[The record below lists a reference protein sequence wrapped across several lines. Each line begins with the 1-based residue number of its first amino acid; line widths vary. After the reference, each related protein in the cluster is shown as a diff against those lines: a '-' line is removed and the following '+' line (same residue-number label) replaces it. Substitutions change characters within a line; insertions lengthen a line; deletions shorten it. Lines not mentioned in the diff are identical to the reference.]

1 MAQSRSGKKSTK
13 SSGTKKRTS
22 SSKSSSSR
30 STSARSA
37 SSRSSRPSGR
47 AKRRAETPNL
57 ARSVLL
63 VGLSLLCVALVLV
76 PGQNLWRTLR
86 SWYFGVFGVMTYF
99 VGPFL
104 LYLAYL
110 LASGYRVALF
120 AGKVSLMGVLC
131 AGVPVIFSKLNV
143 EGLKA
148 GEVIKMLF
156 TRGGTYYWE
165 GGVLGA
171 PVGATL
177 LALFGRPASNI
188 LMLLVFLLGLMFF
201 FAITPVDVVLF
212 VDTQYKK
219 LQAKREE
226 RAAAE
231 TAYDTRLFHEEPEE
245 ESVENLTEALPDANR
260 PHHPVY
266 DVIADTSRFPKQAA
280 APVQQPA
287 RQYAQPYTAPVTP
300 VVPEAPFTQQPAP
313 QSRAGF
319 DVDLGP
325 DATEAA
331 RVKAETHD
339 PLEPVNIGPGGTFGM
354 DPLSGKTNSPLHYA
368 RPQQAAPAPAP
379 QEDFELQLEPAEEEP
394 AYTAPYTAP
403 ASYTAPS
410 TSYTAAPADSAPAP
424 QEPVDELD
432 ALINRA
438 VSGHAPYYAPQEVS
452 AETTLDLPQPTE
464 FETPLT
470 PVPQEPQFDTP
481 LVPVEPEE
489 DLPEPTPV
497 ELPQIDMTGRVQG
510 DTMVISPADLAAGM
524 AAQNVAPLGEPT
536 AADAS
541 TTPAAAPMPAA
552 PVSPAVPASPA
563 AIPTLGGSFSDTGS
577 VVSAAWQSGRS
588 VSEML
593 DAMASQPAAPSAP
606 AVPVQAPAYTAPAA
620 EPVQEETTPAQ
631 TPAYTAPTTPQP
643 APSAPAYQP
652 APQPMTRPAAE
663 TTQSS
668 FTVPQQ
674 GEAARVRVSTAVG
687 NSAGAPIHTPPVA
700 AKADP
705 NAMRL
710 PTSEEQPPEP
720 YCYPSLNL
728 FNPTRPDDEAGA
740 AREMKKNADIL
751 VNTLDSFG
759 VKTTM
764 LDICRGPSVTRYE
777 LQPQAGIK
785 VSRITSLADDIALNL
800 ATAGVRIEAPIPGK
814 PAVGIEV
821 PNKIRS
827 TVNIRSVF
835 ESQNYIN
842 MRSPLTMALGK
853 DIAGTAQVADL
864 CKMPHLLIAGST
876 GSGKSV
882 CVNSIIISFLF
893 RSGPEDVK
901 LILID
906 PKVVEL
912 AEYNGIPHL
921 LMPVVTEPRKA
932 AGALG
937 ASVAEMERRYKLFA
951 ENNVREIKAYNK
963 LAAQT
968 GMEHL
973 PYIAIVIDELAD
985 LMMVAGKEVED
996 YICRIAQKAR
1006 AAGIHLIVA
1015 TQRPSVDVITG
1026 LIKANIPSR
1035 IAFAVSSQIDS
1046 RTILDSG
1053 GAEKLLGNGDMLFLP
1068 VGASKPVRVQGTF
1081 VTDEEIGAVLSFI
1094 KSTSTAQYDEE
1105 MIAEMERRA
1114 VAEKGSKKGGDDDGD
1129 AGGALDAMF
1138 EQAVECV
1145 IEAGQ
1150 ASTSLLQRRCKLG
1163 YARAARIMD
1172 QMEQEKIIGPYEG
1185 AKPRAVLVTKSEW
1198 EERKLNGRYD
1208 E

>member
-13 SSGTKKRTS
+13 NSSGKKNTA
-22 SSKSSSSR
+22 SSR
-30 STSARSA
+30 GTGRSSTGRSASARSSA
-37 SSRSSRPSGR
+37 ASRSRQPSRR
-47 AKRRAETPNL
+47 AQRRAETPNL
-57 ARSVLL
+57 ARSILL
-63 VGLSLLCVALVLV
+63 VGLGLLCVALVLV

-86 SWYFGVFGVMTYF
+86 SWYFGVFGITTYL

-110 LASGYRVALF
+110 LATGYRVALF

-131 AGVPVIFSKLNV
+131 ASVPVIFSKLNI
-143 EGLKA
+143 ENLKV
-148 GEVIKMLF
+148 GEIVKMLF
-156 TRGGTYYWE
+156 TRGGTYFWE

-171 PVGATL
+171 PIGATL

-188 LMLLVFLLGLMFF
+188 IMLLIFLLGLMFF
-201 FAITPVDVVLF
+201 FAITPADVVLF
-212 VDTQYKK
+212 VDGQYKT

-231 TAYDTRLFHEEPEE
+231 TAYDTRLFEQEPEE
-245 ESVENLTEALPDANR
+245 ESVENLTGALPGSSR

-266 DVIADTSRFPKQAA
+266 DVIADTSRFPKQTPPAPQRQAA
-280 APVQQPA
+280 CTP
-287 RQYAQPYTAPVTP
+287 PVTP
-300 VVPEAPFTQQPAP
+300 AVPEAPFAAKPAA
-313 QSRAGF
+313 QTHASF

-325 DATEAA
+325 SAGENA
-331 RVKAETHD
+331 RQKAVSAD
-339 PLEPVNIGPGGTFGM
+339 PLEPVSIGPGGTFGM
-354 DPLSGKTNSPLHYA
+354 DPLSNRANSTLHHTQ
-368 RPQQAAPAPAP
+368 PQPAPAP
-379 QEDFELQLEPAEEEP
+379 KEDFELQLQPASEPA
-394 AYTAPYTAP
+394 APVYSTPLTPVTPAP
-403 ASYTAPS
+403 AAQAS
-410 TSYTAAPADSAPAP
+410 PAP
-424 QEPVDELD
+424 QDELD

-438 VSGHAPYYAPQEVS
+438 VSGHAPYYTPQEVS

-464 FETPLT
+464 FEPPLT
-470 PVPQEPQFDTP
+470 PVPQEPKFDTP
-481 LVPVEPEE
+481 LIPVEDE
-489 DLPEPTPV
+489 PEPIPV
-497 ELPQIDMTGRVQG
+497 ELPQLDMTGRVQG
-510 DTMVISPADLAAGM
+510 DTMVLSPADLAAQM
-524 AAQNVAPLGEPT
+524 AADAAPLG
-536 AADAS
+536 
-541 TTPAAAPMPAA
+541 TPAPAAVPAA
-552 PVSPAVPASPA
+552 PEAPAVSAP
-563 AIPTLGGSFSDTGS
+563 IPTLGGSFSDTGS
-577 VVSAAWQSGRS
+577 AVSAAWQSGRS

-593 DAMASQPAAPSAP
+593 DDMLAETPAAPAAAPQPYQSAP
-606 AVPVQAPAYTAPAA
+606 A
-620 EPVQEETTPAQ
+620 
-631 TPAYTAPTTPQP
+631 
-643 APSAPAYQP
+643 
-652 APQPMTRPAAE
+652 MTRPAAE

-668 FTVPQQ
+668 FTVPRQ
-674 GEAARVRVSTAVG
+674 GEAARVQVSTAVG
-687 NSAGAPIHTPPVA
+687 NSAGAPIHTPPCA

-728 FNPTRPDDEAGA
+728 FNATRPDDEAGA

-827 TVNIRSVF
+827 TVNIRAVF

-1114 VAEKGSKKGGDDDGD
+1114 VAEKGSKKGSDDDGD
-1129 AGGALDAMF
+1129 GGGALDAMF

-1185 AKPRAVLVTKSEW
+1185 AKPRAVLVTKAEW
-1198 EERKLNGRYD
+1198 EERKLNGQYD
-1208 E
+1208 G

>member
-1 MAQSRSGKKSTK
+1 MAQSRSGK
-13 SSGTKKRTS
+13 SSGNKNRSSS
-22 SSKSSSSR
+22 SSKSKSRSSSSR
-30 STSARSA
+30 SSTTYRASSGKSGQSS
-37 SSRSSRPSGR
+37 SSRSKAQASRR
-47 AKRRAETPNL
+47 AQRRAETPNL
-57 ARSVLL
+57 ARSILL
-63 VGLSLLCVALVLV
+63 AGLGLLCVAMVLV
-76 PGQNLWRTLR
+76 PGQNMWKTLR
-86 SWYFGVFGVMTYF
+86 GGLFGIFGVMTYL

-110 LASGYRVALF
+110 LASGYRVTLF
-120 AGKVSLMGVLC
+120 AGKVALMSVLC
-131 AGVPVIFSKLNV
+131 AGVPVIFSNV
-143 EGLKA
+143 SPNDA
-148 GEVIKMLF
+148 NPWQIIKMLF
-156 TRGGTYYWE
+156 ARGQTNFWE
-165 GGVLGA
+165 GGVWGA
-171 PVGATL
+171 PVGGTL
-177 LALFGRPASNI
+177 LALFGRPASNVI
-188 LMLLVFLLGLMFF
+188 MLLVFLLGLMFF
-201 FAITPVDVVLF
+201 FAITPADVVLF
-212 VDTQYKK
+212 VNNQYQK
-219 LQAKREE
+219 LQQARQDRAEE
-226 RAAAE
+226 E
-231 TAYDTRLFHEEPEE
+231 TAYDTQLFAQEQEEEPI
-245 ESVENLTEALPDANR
+245 ENLTAPVQDNR
-260 PHHPVY
+260 PHHPAY
-266 DVIADTSRFPKQAA
+266 DVIADTGRIPVQPAQPVQPLVQQA
-280 APVQQPA
+280 APVNQPA
-287 RQYAQPYTAPVTP
+287 QPVQPAIPSQPAASAPVIPNYT
-300 VVPEAPFTQQPAP
+300 PAP
-313 QSRAGF
+313 TYAAYAAAAGYTPASYGTPAAESQPRASF

-325 DATEAA
+325 EATASAA
-331 RVKAETHD
+331 KAAIEHD

-354 DPLSGKTNSPLHYA
+354 DPLSHLSDTSHYHA
-368 RPQQAAPAPAP
+368 ATADPQPAVQPAAD
-379 QEDFELQLEPAEEEP
+379 EFELKLDDPAEVAPEE
-394 AYTAPYTAP
+394 
-403 ASYTAPS
+403 
-410 TSYTAAPADSAPAP
+410 AAG
-424 QEPVDELD
+424 DELD
-432 ALINRA
+432 NLISRA
-438 VSGHAPYYAPQEVS
+438 VSGHAPYYGEQDVS
-452 AETTLDLPQPTE
+452 SETTLDLAQESE
-464 FETPLT
+464 FSVPLT
-470 PVPQEPQFDTP
+470 PEPTFDTP
-481 LVPVEPEE
+481 LVPVE
-489 DLPEPTPV
+489 D
-497 ELPQIDMTGRVQG
+497 
-510 DTMVISPADLAAGM
+510 
-524 AAQNVAPLGEPT
+524 
-536 AADAS
+536 DAS
-541 TTPAAAPMPAA
+541 FGIPVDGEEGAFTGNTPAKEPHSAPAASAAP
-552 PVSPAVPASPA
+552 
-563 AIPTLGGSFSDTGS
+563 AIPTIGGSFSVNEAVSNAWNSGRPISDVLNAQPATPVPQAAPVVPASS
-577 VVSAAWQSGRS
+577 VAAAVSA
-588 VSEML
+588 
-593 DAMASQPAAPSAP
+593 QP
-606 AVPVQAPAYTAPAA
+606 Q
-620 EPVQEETTPAQ
+620 Q
-631 TPAYTAPTTPQP
+631 PTGT
-643 APSAPAYQP
+643 
-652 APQPMTRPAAE
+652 E
-663 TTQSS
+663 SS
-668 FTVPQQ
+668 FVVPQR
-674 GEAARVRVSTAVG
+674 GEAAHLQVSTSVG
-687 NSAGAPIHTPPVA
+687 NSASAPISSPPSA

-705 NAMRL
+705 NTMNLAAMQAE
-710 PTSEEQPPEP
+710 PVEP

-728 FNPTRPDDEAGA
+728 FNATRPDDEAGA

-827 TVNIRSVF
+827 TVNIRAVF

-853 DIAGTAQVADL
+853 DIAGAAQVADL

-893 RSGPEDVK
+893 RSSPEDVK

-968 GMEHL
+968 GLEHL

-1046 RTILDSG
+1046 RTILDAS

-1094 KSTSTAQYDEE
+1094 KSTSSTQYDEE

-1114 VAEKGSKKGGDDDGD
+1114 VAEKGSKKGSDDDGD
-1129 AGGALDAMF
+1129 TGGALDPMF

-1145 IEAGQ
+1145 IDAGQ

-1185 AKPRAVLVTKSEW
+1185 AKPRTVLVSKAQW
-1198 EERKLNGRYD
+1198 EERKLNGQYD
-1208 E
+1208 EA

>member
-1 MAQSRSGKKSTK
+1 MASSRSGKSTYRSSSSSRSSGSSKSKGK
-13 SSGTKKRTS
+13 SSSRS
-22 SSKSSSSR
+22 SGGKSKSSSS
-30 STSARSA
+30 SARKQ
-37 SSRSSRPSGR
+37 PS
-47 AKRRAETPNL
+47 RRAQRRADTQYL
-57 ARSVLL
+57 GRSVLL
-63 VGLSLLCVALVLV
+63 AGLGVLVIALVLV
-76 PGQNLWRTLR
+76 RGQDFWLSMRNAL
-86 SWYFGVFGVMTYF
+86 FGVFGIMTYIL
-99 VGPFL
+99 GPFL

-110 LASGYRVALF
+110 VASGYRVGIFVA
-120 AGKVSLMGVLC
+120 KMVLMGVVG
-131 AGVPVIFSKLNV
+131 ASVPVVFSKFAV
-143 EGLKA
+143 HESTA
-148 GEVIKMLF
+148 WDIIEMLF
-156 TRGGTYYWE
+156 NWGHTRYWA
-165 GGVLGA
+165 GGVLGSA
-171 PVGATL
+171 GAVL
-177 LALFGRPASNI
+177 LWLFGRPGANI
-188 LMLLVFLLGLMFF
+188 VMLLLFAMGLMVF
-201 FAITPVDVVLF
+201 FALTPADVVRF
-212 VDTQYKK
+212 IAQTMQKYEDS
-219 LQAKREE
+219 QAAR
-226 RAAAE
+226 RAEA
-231 TAYDTRLFHEEPEE
+231 TAYDTQLFGQSPEE
-245 ESVENLTEALPDANR
+245 EPLENLTGTLPRQPQPAQ
-260 PHHPVY
+260 HPAF
-266 DVIADTSRFPKQAA
+266 DVVPYLEQEEKARKGTAPAAAA
-280 APVQQPA
+280 APQTAAAARPVAPQPA
-287 RQYAQPYTAPVTP
+287 YRPD
-300 VVPEAPFTQQPAP
+300 
-313 QSRAGF
+313 F

-325 DATEAA
+325 DASTRALENA
-331 RVKAETHD
+331 VNHD
-339 PLEPVNIGPGGTFGM
+339 PLEKVVIGPGGTFGL
-354 DPLSGKTNSPLHYA
+354 DPLEQLGRKKKAT
-368 RPQQAAPAPAP
+368 PAPVPQPAP
-379 QEDFELQLEPAEEEP
+379 EPENDFELRLDAQPMEEP
-394 AYTAPYTAP
+394 EVVQ
-403 ASYTAPS
+403 
-410 TSYTAAPADSAPAP
+410 AD
-424 QEPVDELD
+424 EGELD

-438 VSGHAPYYAPQEVS
+438 MNTVPSSYSTPAPVRQDVSSEVHLDLPAQEDS
-452 AETTLDLPQPTE
+452 FATTLDLSQMPAPAPASAPQP
-464 FETPLT
+464 
-470 PVPQEPQFDTP
+470 
-481 LVPVEPEE
+481 
-489 DLPEPTPV
+489 
-497 ELPQIDMTGRVQG
+497 
-510 DTMVISPADLAAGM
+510 
-524 AAQNVAPLGEPT
+524 
-536 AADAS
+536 AAD
-541 TTPAAAPMPAA
+541 P
-552 PVSPAVPASPA
+552 
-563 AIPTLGGSFSDTGS
+563 IPTLGGSFDEDDDEM
-577 VVSAAWQSGRS
+577 VDPAAAAWNAGIPVSDLLTGR
-588 VSEML
+588 
-593 DAMASQPAAPSAP
+593 AA
-606 AVPVQAPAYTAPAA
+606 
-620 EPVQEETTPAQ
+620 
-631 TPAYTAPTTPQP
+631 
-643 APSAPAYQP
+643 P
-652 APQPMTRPAAE
+652 APQPQTTMSAPLPANQPAP
-663 TTQSS
+663 T
-668 FTVPQQ
+668 
-674 GEAARVRVSTAVG
+674 GRLRVSTEVG
-687 NSAGAPIHTPPVA
+687 NSASAPISSPAPITKSTPEALALSMVQ
-700 AKADP
+700 K
-705 NAMRL
+705 
-710 PTSEEQPPEP
+710 EHQP

-728 FNPTRPDDEAGA
+728 FNANRPEDESGA
-740 AREMKKNADIL
+740 VREMKRNADIL

-759 VKTTM
+759 VKTKI

-821 PNKIRS
+821 PNKIRT

-835 ESQNYIN
+835 EAQSYIN

-853 DIAGTAQVADL
+853 DIAGQAQVGDL

-951 ENNVREIKAYNK
+951 ENNVRDIKSYNK
-963 LAAQT
+963 LAKQNP

-1068 VGASKPVRVQGTF
+1068 VGAAKPVRIQGTF
-1081 VTDEEIGAVLSFI
+1081 VTDEEISAVLNFI
-1094 KSTSTAQYDEE
+1094 KSTSSEQYDEE

-1114 VAEKGSKKGGDDDGD
+1114 VAEKGGKGGDADEGD
-1129 AGGALDAMF
+1129 NTRDPMF

-1172 QMEQEKIIGPYEG
+1172 QMEQEGVIGPYEG
-1185 AKPRAVLVTKSEW
+1185 AKPRSVLVTMAQW
-1198 EERKLNGRYD
+1198 QERKLSAGYD

>member
-13 SSGTKKRTS
+13 NFSGKKGTATSRGTGRSSTG
-22 SSKSSSSR
+22 R
-30 STSARSA
+30 SASARSSA
-37 SSRSSRPSGR
+37 ASRSRQPSRR
-47 AKRRAETPNL
+47 AQRRAETPNL
-57 ARSVLL
+57 ARSILL
-63 VGLSLLCVALVLV
+63 VGLGLLCVALVLV

-86 SWYFGVFGVMTYF
+86 SWYFGVFGITTYL

-110 LASGYRVALF
+110 LATGYRVALF

-131 AGVPVIFSKLNV
+131 ASVPVIFSKLNI
-143 EGLKA
+143 ENLKV
-148 GEVIKMLF
+148 GEIVKMLF
-156 TRGGTYYWE
+156 TRGGTYFWE

-171 PVGATL
+171 PIGATL

-188 LMLLVFLLGLMFF
+188 IMLLIFLLGLMFF
-201 FAITPVDVVLF
+201 FAITPADVVLF
-212 VDTQYKK
+212 VDGQYKT

-231 TAYDTRLFHEEPEE
+231 TAYDTRLFEQEPEE
-245 ESVENLTEALPDANR
+245 ESVENLTGALPDSSR

-266 DVIADTSRFPKQAA
+266 DVIADTSRFPKQTPPAPQRQAA
-280 APVQQPA
+280 CTP
-287 RQYAQPYTAPVTP
+287 PVTP
-300 VVPEAPFTQQPAP
+300 AVPEAPFAAKPAA
-313 QSRAGF
+313 QTHASF

-325 DATEAA
+325 SAGENA
-331 RVKAETHD
+331 RQKAVSAD
-339 PLEPVNIGPGGTFGM
+339 PLEPVSIGPGGTFGM
-354 DPLSGKTNSPLHYA
+354 DPLSNRANSTLRHT
-368 RPQQAAPAPAP
+368 QSQPAPAP
-379 QEDFELQLEPAEEEP
+379 KEDFELQLQ
-394 AYTAPYTAP
+394 P
-403 ASYTAPS
+403 ASES
-410 TSYTAAPADSAPAP
+410 AAPVYSTPLTPVAPAP
-424 QEPVDELD
+424 AAQASPAPQDELD

-438 VSGHAPYYAPQEVS
+438 VSGHAPYYTPQEVS

-470 PVPQEPQFDTP
+470 PVPQEPKFDTP
-481 LVPVEPEE
+481 LIPVEDE
-489 DLPEPTPV
+489 PEPIPV
-497 ELPQIDMTGRVQG
+497 ELPQLDMTGRVQG
-510 DTMVISPADLAAGM
+510 DTMVLSPADLAAQM
-524 AAQNVAPLGEPT
+524 
-536 AADAS
+536 AADAVPLG
-541 TTPAAAPMPAA
+541 TPAAPE
-552 PVSPAVPASPA
+552 VPAVSAP
-563 AIPTLGGSFSDTGS
+563 IPTLGGSFSDTGS
-577 VVSAAWQSGRS
+577 AVSAAWQSGRS

-593 DAMASQPAAPSAP
+593 DDMLAETPAAPAQPVVEAPAPAADPYTAAPAAAPQPYQSAP
-606 AVPVQAPAYTAPAA
+606 A
-620 EPVQEETTPAQ
+620 
-631 TPAYTAPTTPQP
+631 
-643 APSAPAYQP
+643 
-652 APQPMTRPAAE
+652 MTRPAAE

-668 FTVPQQ
+668 FTVPRQ
-674 GEAARVRVSTAVG
+674 GEAARVQVSTAVG
-687 NSAGAPIHTPPVA
+687 NSAGAPIHTPPCA

-705 NAMRL
+705 NTMRL

-728 FNPTRPDDEAGA
+728 FNATRPDDEAGA

-827 TVNIRSVF
+827 TVNIRAVF

-1129 AGGALDAMF
+1129 GGGALDAMF

-1185 AKPRAVLVTKSEW
+1185 AKPRAVLVTKAEW
-1198 EERKLNGRYD
+1198 EERKLNGQYD
-1208 E
+1208 G

>member
-1 MAQSRSGKKSTK
+1 MAQSRSGK
-13 SSGTKKRTS
+13 SSGNKNRSSS
-22 SSKSSSSR
+22 SSKSKSRSSSSR
-30 STSARSA
+30 SSTTYRASSGKSGQSS
-37 SSRSSRPSGR
+37 SSRSKAQASRR
-47 AKRRAETPNL
+47 AQRRAETPNL
-57 ARSVLL
+57 ARSILL
-63 VGLSLLCVALVLV
+63 AGLGLLCVAMVLV
-76 PGQNLWRTLR
+76 PGQNMWKTLR
-86 SWYFGVFGVMTYF
+86 GGLFGIFGVMTYL

-110 LASGYRVALF
+110 LASGYRVTLF
-120 AGKVSLMGVLC
+120 AGKVALMSVLC
-131 AGVPVIFSKLNV
+131 AGVPVIFSNVSLND
-143 EGLKA
+143 A
-148 GEVIKMLF
+148 NPWQIIKMLF
-156 TRGGTYYWE
+156 ARGQTNFWE
-165 GGVLGA
+165 GGVWGA
-171 PVGATL
+171 PVGGTL
-177 LALFGRPASNI
+177 LALFGRPASNVI
-188 LMLLVFLLGLMFF
+188 MLLVFLLGLMFF
-201 FAITPVDVVLF
+201 FAITPADVVLF
-212 VDTQYKK
+212 VNNQYQK
-219 LQAKREE
+219 LQQARQDRAEE
-226 RAAAE
+226 E
-231 TAYDTRLFHEEPEE
+231 TAYDTQLFAQEQEEEPI
-245 ESVENLTEALPDANR
+245 ENLTAPAQDNR
-260 PHHPVY
+260 PHHPAY
-266 DVIADTSRFPKQAA
+266 DVIADTGRIPVQPAQPVQPLVQQA
-280 APVQQPA
+280 APVNQPA
-287 RQYAQPYTAPVTP
+287 QPVQSAVPSQPAASAPVIPNYT
-300 VVPEAPFTQQPAP
+300 PAP
-313 QSRAGF
+313 TYAAYAAAAGYTPASYGTPAAESQPRASF

-325 DATEAA
+325 EATASAA
-331 RVKAETHD
+331 KAAIEHD

-354 DPLSGKTNSPLHYA
+354 DPLSHLSDTSHYHA
-368 RPQQAAPAPAP
+368 AAAEQQPTVQPAAD
-379 QEDFELQLEPAEEEP
+379 EFELKLDDPAE
-394 AYTAPYTAP
+394 TAPEE
-403 ASYTAPS
+403 
-410 TSYTAAPADSAPAP
+410 AAG
-424 QEPVDELD
+424 DELD
-432 ALINRA
+432 NLISRA
-438 VSGHAPYYAPQEVS
+438 VSGHAPYYGEQDVS
-452 AETTLDLPQPTE
+452 SETTLDLPQESE
-464 FETPLT
+464 FSVPLT
-470 PVPQEPQFDTP
+470 PQPTFDTP
-481 LVPVEPEE
+481 LVPVE
-489 DLPEPTPV
+489 D
-497 ELPQIDMTGRVQG
+497 
-510 DTMVISPADLAAGM
+510 
-524 AAQNVAPLGEPT
+524 
-536 AADAS
+536 DAS
-541 TTPAAAPMPAA
+541 FDIPVDGEEGVFTGTTPAEEPHSAPAASAAP
-552 PVSPAVPASPA
+552 
-563 AIPTLGGSFSDTGS
+563 AIPTIGGSFS
-577 VVSAAWQSGRS
+577 VNEAVSDAWNSGRPIS
-588 VSEML
+588 DVL
-593 DAMASQPAAPSAP
+593 N
-606 AVPVQAPAYTAPAA
+606 
-620 EPVQEETTPAQ
+620 AQ
-631 TPAYTAPTTPQP
+631 PTTPVPQAAPVVPASSVAAAVSAQP
-643 APSAPAYQP
+643 QQP
-652 APQPMTRPAAE
+652 TGTE
-663 TTQSS
+663 SS
-668 FTVPQQ
+668 FVVPQR
-674 GEAARVRVSTAVG
+674 GEAAHLQVSTSVG
-687 NSAGAPIHTPPVA
+687 NSASAPISSPPSA

-705 NAMRL
+705 NTMNLAAMQAE
-710 PTSEEQPPEP
+710 PVEP

-728 FNPTRPDDEAGA
+728 FNATHPDDEAGA

-827 TVNIRSVF
+827 TVNIRAVF

-853 DIAGTAQVADL
+853 DIAGAAQVADL

-893 RSGPEDVK
+893 RSSPEDVK

-968 GMEHL
+968 GLEHL

-1046 RTILDSG
+1046 RTILDAS

-1094 KSTSTAQYDEE
+1094 KSTSSTQYDEE

-1114 VAEKGSKKGGDDDGD
+1114 VAEKGSKKGSDDDGD
-1129 AGGALDAMF
+1129 TGGALDPMF

-1145 IEAGQ
+1145 IDAGQ

-1185 AKPRAVLVTKSEW
+1185 AKPRTVLVSKAQW
-1198 EERKLNGRYD
+1198 EERKLNGQYD
-1208 E
+1208 EA

>member
-1 MAQSRSGKKSTK
+1 MAQSRSGK
-13 SSGTKKRTS
+13 SSGNKNRSSS
-22 SSKSSSSR
+22 SSKSKSRSSSSR
-30 STSARSA
+30 SSTTYRASSGKSGQSS
-37 SSRSSRPSGR
+37 SSRSKAQASRR
-47 AKRRAETPNL
+47 AQRRAETPNL
-57 ARSVLL
+57 ARSILL
-63 VGLSLLCVALVLV
+63 AGLGLLCVAMVLV
-76 PGQNLWRTLR
+76 PGQNMWKTLR
-86 SWYFGVFGVMTYF
+86 GGLFGIFGVMTYL

-110 LASGYRVALF
+110 LASGYRVTLF
-120 AGKVSLMGVLC
+120 AGKVALMSVLC
-131 AGVPVIFSKLNV
+131 AGVPVIFSNVSLND
-143 EGLKA
+143 A
-148 GEVIKMLF
+148 NPWQIIKMLF
-156 TRGGTYYWE
+156 ARGQTNFWE
-165 GGVLGA
+165 GGVWGA
-171 PVGATL
+171 PVGGTL
-177 LALFGRPASNI
+177 LALFGRPASNVI
-188 LMLLVFLLGLMFF
+188 MLLVFLLGLMFF
-201 FAITPVDVVLF
+201 FAITPADVVLF
-212 VDTQYKK
+212 VNNQYQK
-219 LQAKREE
+219 LQQARQDRAEE
-226 RAAAE
+226 E
-231 TAYDTRLFHEEPEE
+231 TAYDTQLFAQEQEEEPI
-245 ESVENLTEALPDANR
+245 ENLTAPVQDNR
-260 PHHPVY
+260 PHHPAY
-266 DVIADTSRFPKQAA
+266 DVIADTGRIPVQPAQPVQPLVQQA
-280 APVQQPA
+280 APVNQPA
-287 RQYAQPYTAPVTP
+287 QPVQPAIPSQPAASAPVIPNYT
-300 VVPEAPFTQQPAP
+300 PAP
-313 QSRAGF
+313 TYAAYAAAAGYTPASYGTPAAESQPRASF

-325 DATEAA
+325 EATASAA
-331 RVKAETHD
+331 KAAIEHD

-354 DPLSGKTNSPLHYA
+354 DPLSHLSDTSHYHA
-368 RPQQAAPAPAP
+368 ATADPQPAVQPAADEFELKLDDPAEAAP
-379 QEDFELQLEPAEEEP
+379 EE
-394 AYTAPYTAP
+394 
-403 ASYTAPS
+403 
-410 TSYTAAPADSAPAP
+410 AAG
-424 QEPVDELD
+424 DELD
-432 ALINRA
+432 NLISRA
-438 VSGHAPYYAPQEVS
+438 VSGHAPYYGEQDVS
-452 AETTLDLPQPTE
+452 SETTLDLPQGSE
-464 FETPLT
+464 FSVPLT
-470 PVPQEPQFDTP
+470 PEPTFDTP
-481 LVPVEPEE
+481 LVPVEDDNSFGFPVDGEE
-489 DLPEPTPV
+489 GAF
-497 ELPQIDMTGRVQG
+497 TG
-510 DTMVISPADLAAGM
+510 
-524 AAQNVAPLGEPT
+524 N
-536 AADAS
+536 
-541 TTPAAAPMPAA
+541 TPAEEPHSAPAASAAP
-552 PVSPAVPASPA
+552 
-563 AIPTLGGSFSDTGS
+563 AIPTIGGSFSVNEAVSDAWNSGRPISDVLNAQPATPVPQAAPVVPASS
-577 VVSAAWQSGRS
+577 VAAAVSA
-588 VSEML
+588 
-593 DAMASQPAAPSAP
+593 QP
-606 AVPVQAPAYTAPAA
+606 Q
-620 EPVQEETTPAQ
+620 Q
-631 TPAYTAPTTPQP
+631 PTGT
-643 APSAPAYQP
+643 
-652 APQPMTRPAAE
+652 E
-663 TTQSS
+663 SS
-668 FTVPQQ
+668 FVVPQR
-674 GEAARVRVSTAVG
+674 GEAAHLQVSTSVG
-687 NSAGAPIHTPPVA
+687 NSASAPISSPPSA

-705 NAMRL
+705 NTMNLAAMQAE
-710 PTSEEQPPEP
+710 PVEP

-728 FNPTRPDDEAGA
+728 FNATRPDDEAGA

-827 TVNIRSVF
+827 TVNIRAVF

-842 MRSPLTMALGK
+842 MRSPLTMALAK
-853 DIAGTAQVADL
+853 DIAGAAQVADL

-876 GSGKSV
+876 GSGTSV

-893 RSGPEDVK
+893 RSSPEDVK

-968 GMEHL
+968 GLEHL

-1046 RTILDSG
+1046 RTILDAS

-1094 KSTSTAQYDEE
+1094 KSTSSTQYDEE

-1114 VAEKGSKKGGDDDGD
+1114 VAEKGSKKGSDDDGD
-1129 AGGALDAMF
+1129 TGGALDPMF

-1145 IEAGQ
+1145 IDAGQ

-1185 AKPRAVLVTKSEW
+1185 AKPRTVLVSKAQW
-1198 EERKLNGRYD
+1198 EERKLNGQYD
-1208 E
+1208 EA

>member
-1 MAQSRSGKKSTK
+1 MAQSRSGK
-13 SSGTKKRTS
+13 SSGNKNRSSS
-22 SSKSSSSR
+22 SSKSKSRSSSSR
-30 STSARSA
+30 SSTTYRASSGKSGQSS
-37 SSRSSRPSGR
+37 SSRSKAQASRR
-47 AKRRAETPNL
+47 AQRRAETPNL
-57 ARSVLL
+57 ARSILL
-63 VGLSLLCVALVLV
+63 AGLGLLCVAMVLV
-76 PGQNLWRTLR
+76 PGQNMWKTLR
-86 SWYFGVFGVMTYF
+86 GGLFGIFGVMTYL

-110 LASGYRVALF
+110 LASGYRVTLF
-120 AGKVSLMGVLC
+120 AGKVALMSVLC
-131 AGVPVIFSKLNV
+131 AGVPVIFSNV
-143 EGLKA
+143 SPNDA
-148 GEVIKMLF
+148 NPWQIIKMLF
-156 TRGGTYYWE
+156 ARGQTNFWE
-165 GGVLGA
+165 GGVWGA
-171 PVGATL
+171 PVGGTL
-177 LALFGRPASNI
+177 LALFGRPASNVI
-188 LMLLVFLLGLMFF
+188 MLLVFLLGLMFF
-201 FAITPVDVVLF
+201 FAITPADVVLF
-212 VDTQYKK
+212 VNNQYQK
-219 LQAKREE
+219 LQQARQDRAEE
-226 RAAAE
+226 E
-231 TAYDTRLFHEEPEE
+231 TAYDTQLFAQEQEEEPI
-245 ESVENLTEALPDANR
+245 ENLTAPVQDNR
-260 PHHPVY
+260 PHHPAY
-266 DVIADTSRFPKQAA
+266 DVIADTGRIPVQPAQPVQPLVQQA
-280 APVQQPA
+280 APVNQPA
-287 RQYAQPYTAPVTP
+287 QPVQSAVPSQPAASAPVIPNYT
-300 VVPEAPFTQQPAP
+300 PAP
-313 QSRAGF
+313 TYAAYAAAAGYTPASYGTPAAESQPRASF

-325 DATEAA
+325 EATASAA
-331 RVKAETHD
+331 KAAIEHD

-354 DPLSGKTNSPLHYA
+354 DPLSHLSDTSHYHA
-368 RPQQAAPAPAP
+368 ATADSQPAVQPVADEFELKLDDPAEAAP
-379 QEDFELQLEPAEEEP
+379 EE
-394 AYTAPYTAP
+394 
-403 ASYTAPS
+403 
-410 TSYTAAPADSAPAP
+410 AAG
-424 QEPVDELD
+424 DELD
-432 ALINRA
+432 NLISRA
-438 VSGHAPYYAPQEVS
+438 VSGHAPYYGEQDVIS
-452 AETTLDLPQPTE
+452 ETTLDLAQESE
-464 FETPLT
+464 FSVPLT
-470 PVPQEPQFDTP
+470 PEPTFDTP
-481 LVPVEPEE
+481 LVPVE
-489 DLPEPTPV
+489 D
-497 ELPQIDMTGRVQG
+497 
-510 DTMVISPADLAAGM
+510 
-524 AAQNVAPLGEPT
+524 
-536 AADAS
+536 DAS
-541 TTPAAAPMPAA
+541 FGIPVDGEEGAFTGNTPAKEPHSAPAASAAP
-552 PVSPAVPASPA
+552 
-563 AIPTLGGSFSDTGS
+563 AIPTIGGSFSVNEAVSNAWNSGRPISDVLNAQPATPVPQAAPVVPASS
-577 VVSAAWQSGRS
+577 VAAAVSA
-588 VSEML
+588 
-593 DAMASQPAAPSAP
+593 QP
-606 AVPVQAPAYTAPAA
+606 Q
-620 EPVQEETTPAQ
+620 Q
-631 TPAYTAPTTPQP
+631 PTGT
-643 APSAPAYQP
+643 
-652 APQPMTRPAAE
+652 E
-663 TTQSS
+663 SS
-668 FTVPQQ
+668 FVVPQR
-674 GEAARVRVSTAVG
+674 GEAAHLQVSTSVG
-687 NSAGAPIHTPPVA
+687 NSASAPISSPPSA

-705 NAMRL
+705 NTMNLAAMQAE
-710 PTSEEQPPEP
+710 PVEP

-728 FNPTRPDDEAGA
+728 FNATRPDDEAGA

-827 TVNIRSVF
+827 TVNIRAVF

-853 DIAGTAQVADL
+853 DIAGAAQVADL

-893 RSGPEDVK
+893 RSSPEDVK

-968 GMEHL
+968 GLEHL

-1046 RTILDSG
+1046 RTILDAS

-1094 KSTSTAQYDEE
+1094 KSTSSTQYDEE

-1114 VAEKGSKKGGDDDGD
+1114 VAEKGSKKGSDDDGD
-1129 AGGALDAMF
+1129 TGGALDPMF

-1145 IEAGQ
+1145 IDAGQ

-1185 AKPRAVLVTKSEW
+1185 AKPRTVLVSKAQW
-1198 EERKLNGRYD
+1198 EERKLNGQYD
-1208 E
+1208 EA

>member
-1 MAQSRSGKKSTK
+1 MASSRSGKSTYR
-13 SSGTKKRTS
+13 S
-22 SSKSSSSR
+22 SSSSR
-30 STSARSA
+30 SSGSSKSKS
-37 SSRSSRPSGR
+37 SSRSSGGKGKSPSSSARKQPSRR
-47 AKRRAETPNL
+47 AQRRAETQYL
-57 ARSVLL
+57 GRSVLL
-63 VGLSLLCVALVLV
+63 AGLGVLVIALVLV
-76 PGQNLWRTLR
+76 RGQNFWLDMRNSL
-86 SWYFGVFGVMTYF
+86 FGVFGIMTYIL
-99 VGPFL
+99 GPFL

-110 LASGYRVALF
+110 VASGYRVGVFVAKM
-120 AGKVSLMGVLC
+120 ALMGVV
-131 AGVPVIFSKLNV
+131 GSSFPVVFSKFAV
-143 EGLKA
+143 HESTA
-148 GEVIKMLF
+148 WDIIKMLF
-156 TRGGTYYWE
+156 NWGYTRFWS
-165 GGVLGA
+165 GGVLGSA
-171 PVGATL
+171 GAL
-177 LALFGRPASNI
+177 LLTLFGRPGANI
-188 LMLLVFLLGLMFF
+188 VMLLLFAMGLMVF
-201 FAITPVDVVLF
+201 FALTPADVVRF
-212 VDTQYKK
+212 VSQTMQKYEDS
-219 LQAKREE
+219 QAAR
-226 RAAAE
+226 RAEA
-231 TAYDTRLFHEEPEE
+231 TAYDTQLFGQTPEE
-245 ESVENLTEALPDANR
+245 EPLENLTGTLPRQPQPAQ
-260 PHHPVY
+260 HPAF
-266 DVIADTSRFPKQAA
+266 DVAPYLEQEEKARKGAAPAAVAAPQAA
-280 APVQQPA
+280 AA
-287 RQYAQPYTAPVTP
+287 TRP
-300 VVPEAPFTQQPAP
+300 VVPQPAYRP
-313 QSRAGF
+313 DF

-325 DATEAA
+325 DASTRALENA
-331 RVKAETHD
+331 VNHD
-339 PLEPVNIGPGGTFGM
+339 PLEKVVIGPGGTFGL
-354 DPLSGKTNSPLHYA
+354 DPLEQLGRKKKN
-368 RPQQAAPAPAP
+368 APAPAP
-379 QEDFELQLEPAEEEP
+379 QPEPNPEEDFELRLDTTQSLEEP
-394 AYTAPYTAP
+394 EVVQT
-403 ASYTAPS
+403 
-410 TSYTAAPADSAPAP
+410 
-424 QEPVDELD
+424 EEGELD

-438 VSGHAPYYAPQEVS
+438 MNTAPASYAAPAPVRQDVSSEVRLDLPAQEDS
-452 AETTLDLPQPTE
+452 FATTLDLSQMPAPAPAPAPQP
-464 FETPLT
+464 
-470 PVPQEPQFDTP
+470 
-481 LVPVEPEE
+481 
-489 DLPEPTPV
+489 
-497 ELPQIDMTGRVQG
+497 
-510 DTMVISPADLAAGM
+510 AA
-524 AAQNVAPLGEPT
+524 
-536 AADAS
+536 S
-541 TTPAAAPMPAA
+541 
-552 PVSPAVPASPA
+552 
-563 AIPTLGGSFSDTGS
+563 AIPTLGGSFDEDDDEMIDPAA
-577 VVSAAWQSGRS
+577 AAWNAGVPVSDLLTGR
-588 VSEML
+588 
-593 DAMASQPAAPSAP
+593 AAP
-606 AVPVQAPAYTAPAA
+606 
-620 EPVQEETTPAQ
+620 
-631 TPAYTAPTTPQP
+631 TPQP
-643 APSAPAYQP
+643 QTTMSAPLPANQP
-652 APQPMTRPAAE
+652 APAGRL
-663 TTQSS
+663 
-668 FTVPQQ
+668 
-674 GEAARVRVSTAVG
+674 RVSTEVG
-687 NSAGAPIHTPPVA
+687 NSASAPISSPAPITKSTPEALALSMVQ
-700 AKADP
+700 K
-705 NAMRL
+705 
-710 PTSEEQPPEP
+710 EHQP

-728 FNPTRPDDEAGA
+728 FNANRPEDESGA
-740 AREMKKNADIL
+740 VREMKRNADIL

-759 VKTTM
+759 VKTKI

-821 PNKIRS
+821 PNKIRT

-835 ESQNYIN
+835 EAQSYIN

-853 DIAGTAQVADL
+853 DIAGQAQVGDL

-951 ENNVREIKAYNK
+951 ENNVRDIKSYNK
-963 LAAQT
+963 LAKQNP

-1068 VGASKPVRVQGTF
+1068 VGAAKPVRIQGTF
-1081 VTDEEIGAVLSFI
+1081 VTDEEISAVLNFI
-1094 KSTSTAQYDEE
+1094 KSTSSEQYDEE

-1114 VAEKGSKKGGDDDGD
+1114 VAEKGGKGGDADEGD
-1129 AGGALDAMF
+1129 NTRDPMF

-1172 QMEQEKIIGPYEG
+1172 QMEQEGVIGPYEG
-1185 AKPRAVLVTKSEW
+1185 AKPRSVLVTMAQW
-1198 EERKLNGRYD
+1198 QERKLSAGYD

>member
-1 MAQSRSGKKSTK
+1 MAQSRSGK
-13 SSGTKKRTS
+13 SSGNKNRSSS
-22 SSKSSSSR
+22 SSKSKSRSSSSR
-30 STSARSA
+30 SSTTYRASSGKSGQSS
-37 SSRSSRPSGR
+37 SSRSKAQASRR
-47 AKRRAETPNL
+47 AQRRAETPNL
-57 ARSVLL
+57 ARSILL
-63 VGLSLLCVALVLV
+63 AGLGLLCVAMVLV
-76 PGQNLWRTLR
+76 PGQNMWKTLR
-86 SWYFGVFGVMTYF
+86 GGLFGIFGVMTYL

-110 LASGYRVALF
+110 LASGYRVTLF
-120 AGKVSLMGVLC
+120 AGKVALMSVLC
-131 AGVPVIFSKLNV
+131 AGVPVIFSNVSLND
-143 EGLKA
+143 A
-148 GEVIKMLF
+148 NPWQIIKMLF
-156 TRGGTYYWE
+156 ARGQTSFWE
-165 GGVLGA
+165 GGVWGA
-171 PVGATL
+171 PVGGTL
-177 LALFGRPASNI
+177 LALFGRPASNVI
-188 LMLLVFLLGLMFF
+188 MLLVFLLGLMFF
-201 FAITPVDVVLF
+201 FAITPADVVLF
-212 VDTQYKK
+212 VNNQYQK
-219 LQAKREE
+219 LQQARQDRAEE
-226 RAAAE
+226 E
-231 TAYDTRLFHEEPEE
+231 TAYDTQLFAQEQEEEPL
-245 ESVENLTEALPDANR
+245 ENLTAPVQDNR
-260 PHHPVY
+260 PHHPAY
-266 DVIADTSRFPKQAA
+266 DVIADTGRIPVQPAQPVQPLVQQA
-280 APVQQPA
+280 APVNQPA
-287 RQYAQPYTAPVTP
+287 QPVQPAIPSQPAASAPVIPNYT
-300 VVPEAPFTQQPAP
+300 PAP
-313 QSRAGF
+313 TYAAYAAAAGYTPASYGTPAAESQPRASF

-325 DATEAA
+325 EATASAA
-331 RVKAETHD
+331 KAAIEHD

-354 DPLSGKTNSPLHYA
+354 DPLSHLSDTSHYHA
-368 RPQQAAPAPAP
+368 ATADPQPAVQPVADEFELKLDDPAEAAP
-379 QEDFELQLEPAEEEP
+379 EE
-394 AYTAPYTAP
+394 
-403 ASYTAPS
+403 
-410 TSYTAAPADSAPAP
+410 AAG
-424 QEPVDELD
+424 DELD
-432 ALINRA
+432 NLISRA
-438 VSGHAPYYAPQEVS
+438 VSGHAPYYGEQDVS
-452 AETTLDLPQPTE
+452 SETTLDLPQESE
-464 FETPLT
+464 FSVPLT
-470 PVPQEPQFDTP
+470 PEPTFDTP
-481 LVPVEPEE
+481 LVPVE
-489 DLPEPTPV
+489 D
-497 ELPQIDMTGRVQG
+497 
-510 DTMVISPADLAAGM
+510 
-524 AAQNVAPLGEPT
+524 
-536 AADAS
+536 DAS
-541 TTPAAAPMPAA
+541 FGIPVDGEEGAFTGNTPAKEPHSAPAASAAP
-552 PVSPAVPASPA
+552 
-563 AIPTLGGSFSDTGS
+563 AIPTIGGSFSVNEAVSNAWNSGRPISDVLNAQPATPVPQAAPVVPASS
-577 VVSAAWQSGRS
+577 VAAAVSA
-588 VSEML
+588 
-593 DAMASQPAAPSAP
+593 QP
-606 AVPVQAPAYTAPAA
+606 Q
-620 EPVQEETTPAQ
+620 Q
-631 TPAYTAPTTPQP
+631 PTGT
-643 APSAPAYQP
+643 
-652 APQPMTRPAAE
+652 E
-663 TTQSS
+663 SS
-668 FTVPQQ
+668 FVVPQR
-674 GEAARVRVSTAVG
+674 GEAAHLQVSTSVG
-687 NSAGAPIHTPPVA
+687 NSASAPISSPPSA

-705 NAMRL
+705 NTMNLAAMQAE
-710 PTSEEQPPEP
+710 PVEP

-728 FNPTRPDDEAGA
+728 FNATRPDDEAGA

-827 TVNIRSVF
+827 TVNIRAVF

-853 DIAGTAQVADL
+853 DIAGAAQVADL

-893 RSGPEDVK
+893 RSSPEDVK

-968 GMEHL
+968 GLEHL

-1046 RTILDSG
+1046 RTILDAS

-1094 KSTSTAQYDEE
+1094 KSTSSTQYDEE

-1114 VAEKGSKKGGDDDGD
+1114 VAEKGSKKGSDDDGD
-1129 AGGALDAMF
+1129 TGGALDPMF

-1145 IEAGQ
+1145 IDAGQ

-1185 AKPRAVLVTKSEW
+1185 AKPRTVLVSKAQW
-1198 EERKLNGRYD
+1198 EERKLNGQYD
-1208 E
+1208 EA

>member
-1 MAQSRSGKKSTK
+1 MAQSRSGK
-13 SSGTKKRTS
+13 SSGNKNRSSS
-22 SSKSSSSR
+22 SSKNKSRSSSSR
-30 STSARSA
+30 SSTTYRASSGKSSGKS
-37 SSRSSRPSGR
+37 SSRSKAQASRR
-47 AKRRAETPNL
+47 AQRRAETPNL
-57 ARSVLL
+57 ARSILL
-63 VGLSLLCVALVLV
+63 AGLGLLCVAMVLV
-76 PGQNLWRTLR
+76 PGQNMWKTLR
-86 SWYFGVFGVMTYF
+86 GGLFGIFGVMTYL

-110 LASGYRVALF
+110 LASGYRVTLF
-120 AGKVSLMGVLC
+120 AGKVVLMSVLC
-131 AGVPVIFSKLNV
+131 AGVPVIFSNVSLND
-143 EGLKA
+143 A
-148 GEVIKMLF
+148 NPWQIIKMLF
-156 TRGGTYYWE
+156 ARGQTNFWE
-165 GGVLGA
+165 GGVWGA
-171 PVGATL
+171 PVGGTL
-177 LALFGRPASNI
+177 LALFGRPASNVI
-188 LMLLVFLLGLMFF
+188 MLLVFLLGLMFF
-201 FAITPVDVVLF
+201 FAITPADVVLF
-212 VDTQYKK
+212 AEGQYQK
-219 LQAKREE
+219 LQQARQE
-226 RAAAE
+226 RAEEE
-231 TAYDTRLFHEEPEE
+231 TAYDTQLFSQGPEE
-245 ESVENLTEALPDANR
+245 EPIENLTAPMPDNR
-260 PHHPVY
+260 PHHPAY
-266 DVIADTSRFPKQAA
+266 DVIADTGRIPVQPAQ
-280 APVQQPA
+280 PVQQPVS
-287 RQYAQPYTAPVTP
+287 QTA
-300 VVPEAPFTQQPAP
+300 PAP
-313 QSRAGF
+313 QPAQPAAPVSQPAASTPTIPGYTPPPTYAAYAAAAGYTPATYGSSSAAAEPRASF

-325 DATEAA
+325 ETASSAA
-331 RVKAETHD
+331 KTALEHD

-354 DPLSGKTNSPLHYA
+354 DPLSHLSDTDHYHMPPA
-368 RPQQAAPAPAP
+368 EQQPAAQPAAD
-379 QEDFELQLEPAEEEP
+379 DFELKLDD
-394 AYTAPYTAP
+394 TAD
-403 ASYTAPS
+403 
-410 TSYTAAPADSAPAP
+410 AAPEEAAG
-424 QEPVDELD
+424 DELD
-432 ALINRA
+432 SLISRA
-438 VSGHAPYYAPQEVS
+438 VSGHAPYYGEQDVS
-452 AETTLDLPQPTE
+452 SETTLDLPEE
-464 FETPLT
+464 FSVSLAP
-470 PVPQEPQFDTP
+470 EPSFDTP
-481 LVPVEPEE
+481 LVPV
-489 DLPEPTPV
+489 
-497 ELPQIDMTGRVQG
+497 G
-510 DTMVISPADLAAGM
+510 DGTS
-524 AAQNVAPLGEPT
+524 
-536 AADAS
+536 
-541 TTPAAAPMPAA
+541 AAAPTDTTDADAYPQAPTASAA
-552 PVSPAVPASPA
+552 AEAP
-563 AIPTLGGSFSDTGS
+563 AIPTIGGSFSINEA
-577 VVSAAWQSGRS
+577 VSDAWNSGRPIS
-588 VSEML
+588 DVL
-593 DAMASQPAAPSAP
+593 NVQPVAPSA
-606 AVPVQAPAYTAPAA
+606 VPAA
-620 EPVQEETTPAQ
+620 AIAAQ
-631 TPAYTAPTTPQP
+631 PQLPTGT
-643 APSAPAYQP
+643 
-652 APQPMTRPAAE
+652 E
-663 TTQSS
+663 SS
-668 FTVPQQ
+668 FVVPQR
-674 GEAARVRVSTAVG
+674 GEAAHLQVSTSVG
-687 NSAGAPIHTPPVA
+687 NSASAPISSPPSA

-705 NAMRL
+705 NAMNL
-710 PTSEEQPPEP
+710 AAMQAEPTEP

-728 FNPTRPDDEAGA
+728 FNATRPDDEAGA

-827 TVNIRSVF
+827 TVNIRAVF

-853 DIAGTAQVADL
+853 DIAGAAQVADL

-893 RSGPEDVK
+893 RSSPEDVK

-963 LAAQT
+963 LAAQA
-968 GMEHL
+968 GLEHL

-1046 RTILDSG
+1046 RTILDAS
-1053 GAEKLLGNGDMLFLP
+1053 GAEKLLGYGDMLFLP

-1094 KSTSTAQYDEE
+1094 KSTSSTQYDEE

-1114 VAEKGSKKGGDDDGD
+1114 VAEKGSKKGGDDDGE
-1129 AGGALDAMF
+1129 AGGALDPMF

-1145 IEAGQ
+1145 IDAGQ

-1185 AKPRAVLVTKSEW
+1185 AKPRSVLVSKAQW
-1198 EERKLNGRYD
+1198 EERKLNGQYD
-1208 E
+1208 EA

>member
-1 MAQSRSGKKSTK
+1 MAQSRSGK
-13 SSGTKKRTS
+13 SSGNKNRSSS
-22 SSKSSSSR
+22 SSKSKSRSSSSR
-30 STSARSA
+30 SSTTYRASSGKSGQSS
-37 SSRSSRPSGR
+37 SSRSKAQASRR
-47 AKRRAETPNL
+47 AQRRAETPNL
-57 ARSVLL
+57 ARSILL
-63 VGLSLLCVALVLV
+63 AGLGLLCVAMVLV
-76 PGQNLWRTLR
+76 PGQNMWKTLR
-86 SWYFGVFGVMTYF
+86 GGLFGIFGVMTYL

-110 LASGYRVALF
+110 LASGYRVTLF
-120 AGKVSLMGVLC
+120 AGKVALMSVLC
-131 AGVPVIFSKLNV
+131 AGVPVIFSNVSLND
-143 EGLKA
+143 A
-148 GEVIKMLF
+148 NPWQIIKMLF
-156 TRGGTYYWE
+156 ARGQTNFWE
-165 GGVLGA
+165 GGVWGA
-171 PVGATL
+171 PVGGTL
-177 LALFGRPASNI
+177 LALFGRPASNVI
-188 LMLLVFLLGLMFF
+188 MLLVFLLGLMFF
-201 FAITPVDVVLF
+201 FAITPADVVLF
-212 VDTQYKK
+212 VNNQYQK
-219 LQAKREE
+219 LQQARQDRAEE
-226 RAAAE
+226 E
-231 TAYDTRLFHEEPEE
+231 TAYDTQLFAQEQEEEPI
-245 ESVENLTEALPDANR
+245 ENLTAPAQDNR
-260 PHHPVY
+260 PHHPAY
-266 DVIADTSRFPKQAA
+266 DVIADTGRIPVQPAQPVQPLVQQA
-280 APVQQPA
+280 APVNQPA
-287 RQYAQPYTAPVTP
+287 QPVQSAVPSQPAASAPVIPNYT
-300 VVPEAPFTQQPAP
+300 PAP
-313 QSRAGF
+313 TYAAYAAAAGYTPASYGTPAAESQPRASF

-325 DATEAA
+325 EATASAA
-331 RVKAETHD
+331 KAAIEHD

-354 DPLSGKTNSPLHYA
+354 DPLSHLSDTSHYHA
-368 RPQQAAPAPAP
+368 AAAEQQPTVQPATD
-379 QEDFELQLEPAEEEP
+379 EFELKLDDPAE
-394 AYTAPYTAP
+394 TAPEE
-403 ASYTAPS
+403 
-410 TSYTAAPADSAPAP
+410 AAG
-424 QEPVDELD
+424 DELD
-432 ALINRA
+432 NLISRA
-438 VSGHAPYYAPQEVS
+438 VSGHAPYYGEQDVS
-452 AETTLDLPQPTE
+452 SETTLDLPQESE
-464 FETPLT
+464 FSVPLT
-470 PVPQEPQFDTP
+470 PQPTFDTP
-481 LVPVEPEE
+481 LVPVE
-489 DLPEPTPV
+489 D
-497 ELPQIDMTGRVQG
+497 
-510 DTMVISPADLAAGM
+510 
-524 AAQNVAPLGEPT
+524 
-536 AADAS
+536 DAS
-541 TTPAAAPMPAA
+541 FDIPVDGEEGVFTGTTPAKEPHSAPAASAAPAIPTIGGSFSVNEAVSDAWNSGRPISDVLNAQPAA
-552 PVSPAVPASPA
+552 PVPQAAPVVPASSVA
-563 AIPTLGGSFSDTGS
+563 AA
-577 VVSAAWQSGRS
+577 VSA
-588 VSEML
+588 
-593 DAMASQPAAPSAP
+593 QP
-606 AVPVQAPAYTAPAA
+606 Q
-620 EPVQEETTPAQ
+620 Q
-631 TPAYTAPTTPQP
+631 PTGT
-643 APSAPAYQP
+643 
-652 APQPMTRPAAE
+652 E
-663 TTQSS
+663 SS
-668 FTVPQQ
+668 FVVPQR
-674 GEAARVRVSTAVG
+674 GEAAHLQVSTSVG
-687 NSAGAPIHTPPVA
+687 NSASAPISSPPSA

-705 NAMRL
+705 NTMNLAAMQAE
-710 PTSEEQPPEP
+710 PVEP

-728 FNPTRPDDEAGA
+728 FNATHPDDEAGA

-827 TVNIRSVF
+827 TVNIRAVF

-853 DIAGTAQVADL
+853 DIAGAAQVADL

-893 RSGPEDVK
+893 RSSPEDVK

-968 GMEHL
+968 GLEHL

-1046 RTILDSG
+1046 RTILDAS

-1094 KSTSTAQYDEE
+1094 KSTSSTQYDEE

-1114 VAEKGSKKGGDDDGD
+1114 VAEKGSKKGSDDDGD
-1129 AGGALDAMF
+1129 TGGALDPMF

-1145 IEAGQ
+1145 IDAGQ

-1185 AKPRAVLVTKSEW
+1185 AKPRTVLVSKAQW
-1198 EERKLNGRYD
+1198 EERKLNGQYD
-1208 E
+1208 EA

>member
-1 MAQSRSGKKSTK
+1 MAQSRSGK
-13 SSGTKKRTS
+13 SSGNKNRSSS
-22 SSKSSSSR
+22 SSKSKSRSSSSR
-30 STSARSA
+30 SSTTYRASSGKSGQSS
-37 SSRSSRPSGR
+37 SSRSKAQASRR
-47 AKRRAETPNL
+47 AQRRAETPNL
-57 ARSVLL
+57 ARSILL
-63 VGLSLLCVALVLV
+63 AGLGLLCVAMVLV
-76 PGQNLWRTLR
+76 PGQNMWKTLR
-86 SWYFGVFGVMTYF
+86 GGLFGIFGVMTYL

-110 LASGYRVALF
+110 LASGYRVTLF
-120 AGKVSLMGVLC
+120 AGKVALMSVLC
-131 AGVPVIFSKLNV
+131 AGVPVIFSNVSLND
-143 EGLKA
+143 A
-148 GEVIKMLF
+148 NPWQIIKMLF
-156 TRGGTYYWE
+156 ARGQTNFWE
-165 GGVLGA
+165 GGVWGA
-171 PVGATL
+171 PVGGTL
-177 LALFGRPASNI
+177 LALFGRPASNVI
-188 LMLLVFLLGLMFF
+188 MLLVFLLGLMFF
-201 FAITPVDVVLF
+201 FAITPADVVLF
-212 VDTQYKK
+212 VNNQYQK
-219 LQAKREE
+219 LQQARQDRAEE
-226 RAAAE
+226 E
-231 TAYDTRLFHEEPEE
+231 TAYDTQLFAQEQEEEPI
-245 ESVENLTEALPDANR
+245 ENLTAPAQDNR
-260 PHHPVY
+260 PHHPAY
-266 DVIADTSRFPKQAA
+266 DVIADTGRIPVQPAQPVQPLVQQA
-280 APVQQPA
+280 APVNQPA
-287 RQYAQPYTAPVTP
+287 QPVQSAVPSQPAASAPVIPNYT
-300 VVPEAPFTQQPAP
+300 PAP
-313 QSRAGF
+313 TYAAYAAAAGYTPASYGTPAAESQPRASF

-325 DATEAA
+325 EATASAA
-331 RVKAETHD
+331 KAAIEHD

-354 DPLSGKTNSPLHYA
+354 DPLSHLSDTSHYHA
-368 RPQQAAPAPAP
+368 ATADPQPAVQPAADEFELKLDDPAEAAP
-379 QEDFELQLEPAEEEP
+379 EE
-394 AYTAPYTAP
+394 
-403 ASYTAPS
+403 
-410 TSYTAAPADSAPAP
+410 AAG
-424 QEPVDELD
+424 DELD
-432 ALINRA
+432 NLISRA
-438 VSGHAPYYAPQEVS
+438 VSGHAPYYGEQDVS
-452 AETTLDLPQPTE
+452 SETTLDLPQESE
-464 FETPLT
+464 FSVPLT
-470 PVPQEPQFDTP
+470 PEPTFDTP
-481 LVPVEPEE
+481 LVPVE
-489 DLPEPTPV
+489 D
-497 ELPQIDMTGRVQG
+497 
-510 DTMVISPADLAAGM
+510 
-524 AAQNVAPLGEPT
+524 
-536 AADAS
+536 DAS
-541 TTPAAAPMPAA
+541 FGIPVDGEEGAFTGNTPAEEPHSAPAASAAP
-552 PVSPAVPASPA
+552 
-563 AIPTLGGSFSDTGS
+563 AIPTIGGSFSVNEAVSDAWNSGRPISDVLNAQPATPVPQAAS
-577 VVSAAWQSGRS
+577 VVPASSVAAAVSA
-588 VSEML
+588 
-593 DAMASQPAAPSAP
+593 QP
-606 AVPVQAPAYTAPAA
+606 Q
-620 EPVQEETTPAQ
+620 Q
-631 TPAYTAPTTPQP
+631 PTGT
-643 APSAPAYQP
+643 
-652 APQPMTRPAAE
+652 E
-663 TTQSS
+663 SS
-668 FTVPQQ
+668 FVVPQR
-674 GEAARVRVSTAVG
+674 GEAAHLQVSTSVG
-687 NSAGAPIHTPPVA
+687 NSASAPISSPPSA

-705 NAMRL
+705 NTMNLAAMQAE
-710 PTSEEQPPEP
+710 PVEP

-728 FNPTRPDDEAGA
+728 FNATRPDDEAGA

-827 TVNIRSVF
+827 TVNIRAVF

-853 DIAGTAQVADL
+853 DIAGAAQVADL

-893 RSGPEDVK
+893 RSSPEDVK

-968 GMEHL
+968 GLEHL

-1046 RTILDSG
+1046 RTILDAS

-1094 KSTSTAQYDEE
+1094 KSTSSTQYDEE

-1114 VAEKGSKKGGDDDGD
+1114 VAEKGSKKGSDDDGD
-1129 AGGALDAMF
+1129 TGGALDPMF

-1145 IEAGQ
+1145 IDAGQ

-1185 AKPRAVLVTKSEW
+1185 AKPRTVLVSKAQW
-1198 EERKLNGRYD
+1198 EERKLNGQYD
-1208 E
+1208 EA

>member
-1 MAQSRSGKKSTK
+1 MAQSRSGK
-13 SSGTKKRTS
+13 SSGNKNRSSS
-22 SSKSSSSR
+22 SSKSKSRSSSSR
-30 STSARSA
+30 SSTTYRASSGKSGQSS
-37 SSRSSRPSGR
+37 SSRSKAQASRR
-47 AKRRAETPNL
+47 AQRRAETPNL
-57 ARSVLL
+57 ARSILL
-63 VGLSLLCVALVLV
+63 AGLGLLCVAMVLV
-76 PGQNLWRTLR
+76 PGQNMWKTLR
-86 SWYFGVFGVMTYF
+86 GGLFGIFGVMTYL

-110 LASGYRVALF
+110 LASGYRVTLF
-120 AGKVSLMGVLC
+120 AGKVALMSVLC
-131 AGVPVIFSKLNV
+131 AGVPVIFSNVSLND
-143 EGLKA
+143 A
-148 GEVIKMLF
+148 NPWQIIKMLF
-156 TRGGTYYWE
+156 ARGQTSFWE
-165 GGVLGA
+165 GGVWGV
-171 PVGATL
+171 PVGGTL
-177 LALFGRPASNI
+177 LALFGRPASNVI
-188 LMLLVFLLGLMFF
+188 MLLVFLLGLMFF
-201 FAITPVDVVLF
+201 FAITPADVVLF
-212 VDTQYKK
+212 VNNQYQK
-219 LQAKREE
+219 LQQARQDRAEE
-226 RAAAE
+226 E
-231 TAYDTRLFHEEPEE
+231 TAYDTQLFAQEQEEEPI
-245 ESVENLTEALPDANR
+245 ENLTAPVQDNR
-260 PHHPVY
+260 PHHPAY
-266 DVIADTSRFPKQAA
+266 DVIADTGRIPVQPAQPVQPLVQQA
-280 APVQQPA
+280 APVNQPA
-287 RQYAQPYTAPVTP
+287 QPVQPAIPSQPAASAPVIPNYT
-300 VVPEAPFTQQPAP
+300 PAP
-313 QSRAGF
+313 TYAAYAAAAGYTPASYGTPAAESQPRASF

-325 DATEAA
+325 EATASAA
-331 RVKAETHD
+331 KAAIEHD

-354 DPLSGKTNSPLHYA
+354 DPLSHLSDTSHYHA
-368 RPQQAAPAPAP
+368 AAAEQQPTVQPAADEFELKLDDPAEAAP
-379 QEDFELQLEPAEEEP
+379 EE
-394 AYTAPYTAP
+394 
-403 ASYTAPS
+403 
-410 TSYTAAPADSAPAP
+410 AAG
-424 QEPVDELD
+424 DELD
-432 ALINRA
+432 NLISRA
-438 VSGHAPYYAPQEVS
+438 VSGHAPYYGEQDVS
-452 AETTLDLPQPTE
+452 SETTLDLPQESE
-464 FETPLT
+464 FSVPLT
-470 PVPQEPQFDTP
+470 PEPTFDTP
-481 LVPVEPEE
+481 LVPVE
-489 DLPEPTPV
+489 D
-497 ELPQIDMTGRVQG
+497 
-510 DTMVISPADLAAGM
+510 
-524 AAQNVAPLGEPT
+524 
-536 AADAS
+536 DAS
-541 TTPAAAPMPAA
+541 FGIPVDGEEGAFTGNTPAKEPHSAPAASAAP
-552 PVSPAVPASPA
+552 
-563 AIPTLGGSFSDTGS
+563 AIPTIGGSFSVNEAVSDAWNSGRPISDVLNAQPATPVPQAAPVVPASS
-577 VVSAAWQSGRS
+577 VAAAVSA
-588 VSEML
+588 
-593 DAMASQPAAPSAP
+593 QP
-606 AVPVQAPAYTAPAA
+606 Q
-620 EPVQEETTPAQ
+620 Q
-631 TPAYTAPTTPQP
+631 PTGTESP
-643 APSAPAYQP
+643 
-652 APQPMTRPAAE
+652 
-663 TTQSS
+663 
-668 FTVPQQ
+668 FVVPQR
-674 GEAARVRVSTAVG
+674 GEAAHLQVSTSVG
-687 NSAGAPIHTPPVA
+687 NSASAPISSPPSA

-705 NAMRL
+705 NTMNLAAMQAE
-710 PTSEEQPPEP
+710 PVEP

-728 FNPTRPDDEAGA
+728 FNATRPDDEAGA

-827 TVNIRSVF
+827 TVNIRAVF

-853 DIAGTAQVADL
+853 DIAGAAQVADL

-893 RSGPEDVK
+893 RSSPEDVK

-968 GMEHL
+968 GLEHL

-1046 RTILDSG
+1046 RTILDAS

-1094 KSTSTAQYDEE
+1094 KSTSSTQYDEE

-1114 VAEKGSKKGGDDDGD
+1114 VAEKGSKKGSDDDGD
-1129 AGGALDAMF
+1129 TGGALDPMF

-1145 IEAGQ
+1145 IDAGQ

-1185 AKPRAVLVTKSEW
+1185 AKPRTVLVSKAQW
-1198 EERKLNGRYD
+1198 EERKLNGQYD
-1208 E
+1208 ED

>member
-1 MAQSRSGKKSTK
+1 MASSRSGKSTYR
-13 SSGTKKRTS
+13 S
-22 SSKSSSSR
+22 SSSSR
-30 STSARSA
+30 SSGSSKSKSSKSSKGRSA
-37 SSRSSRPSGR
+37 SSSSSRKQPSRR
-47 AKRRAETPNL
+47 AQRRAETQYL
-57 ARSVLL
+57 GRSVLL
-63 VGLSLLCVALVLV
+63 AGLGLLVIALVLV
-76 PGQNLWRTLR
+76 RGQAFWLQMRNAL
-86 SWYFGVFGVMTYF
+86 FGTFGIMTYIL
-99 VGPFL
+99 GPFL

-110 LASGYRVALF
+110 VASGYRVGVFVA
-120 AGKVSLMGVLC
+120 KMVLMGVVG
-131 AGVPVIFSKLNV
+131 ASFPVVFSKFAV
-143 EGLKA
+143 HESTA
-148 GEVIKMLF
+148 WDIIKMLF
-156 TRGGTYYWE
+156 NWGHTRFWS
-165 GGVLGA
+165 GGVLG
-171 PVGATL
+171 GAGAL
-177 LALFGRPASNI
+177 LLVLFGRPGANI
-188 LMLLVFLLGLMFF
+188 VMLLLFAMGLMVF
-201 FAITPVDVVLF
+201 FALTPADVVRF
-212 VDTQYKK
+212 VSQTMQKYEDS
-219 LQAKREE
+219 QAAR
-226 RAAAE
+226 RAEA
-231 TAYDTRLFHEEPEE
+231 TAYDTPLFGQSPEE
-245 ESVENLTEALPDANR
+245 EPIENLTGTLPRQPQPAQ
-260 PHHPVY
+260 HPAF
-266 DVIADTSRFPKQAA
+266 DVEPYLEQEEKARKNAAAPSAQAA
-280 APVQQPA
+280 ATSQPA
-287 RQYAQPYTAPVTP
+287 AKAQPV
-300 VVPEAPFTQQPAP
+300 AP
-313 QSRAGF
+313 QTAYRPDF

-325 DATEAA
+325 DASTRALENA
-331 RVKAETHD
+331 VSHD
-339 PLEPVNIGPGGTFGM
+339 PLQKVEIGPGGTFGL
-354 DPLSGKTNSPLHYA
+354 DPLEQLGRKKKAS
-368 RPQQAAPAPAP
+368 PAPEP
-379 QEDFELQLEPAEEEP
+379 VHQPEPEEDFELRLEPQPEEEP
-394 AYTAPYTAP
+394 EVVQ
-403 ASYTAPS
+403 ASES
-410 TSYTAAPADSAPAP
+410 
-424 QEPVDELD
+424 ELD

-438 VSGHAPYYAPQEVS
+438 MNTVPPQQPAVRQDVSSEVHLDLPAQEEGF
-452 AETTLDLPQPTE
+452 ATTLDLSQMAQPQ
-464 FETPLT
+464 
-470 PVPQEPQFDTP
+470 
-481 LVPVEPEE
+481 
-489 DLPEPTPV
+489 
-497 ELPQIDMTGRVQG
+497 
-510 DTMVISPADLAAGM
+510 
-524 AAQNVAPLGEPT
+524 
-536 AADAS
+536 
-541 TTPAAAPMPAA
+541 PAA
-552 PVSPAVPASPA
+552 PQPAVAQTAPAT
-563 AIPTLGGSFSDTGS
+563 AIPTLGGNFDEEDDEMIDPAA
-577 VVSAAWQSGRS
+577 AAWNAGIPVSDLLSGR
-588 VSEML
+588 
-593 DAMASQPAAPSAP
+593 AAAPTPAP
-606 AVPVQAPAYTAPAA
+606 ARPSASGAPLPAN
-620 EPVQEETTPAQ
+620 
-631 TPAYTAPTTPQP
+631 QP
-643 APSAPAYQP
+643 APAG
-652 APQPMTRPAAE
+652 RL
-663 TTQSS
+663 
-668 FTVPQQ
+668 
-674 GEAARVRVSTAVG
+674 RVSAEVG
-687 NSAGAPIHTPPVA
+687 NSASAPISSPVPITQTPE
-700 AKADP
+700 AKAL
-705 NAMRL
+705 AMVQK
-710 PTSEEQPPEP
+710 EHQP

-728 FNPTRPDDEAGA
+728 FNANRPEDESGA
-740 AREMKKNADIL
+740 VREMKRNADIL

-759 VKTTM
+759 VKTKI

-835 ESQNYIN
+835 EAQSYIN

-853 DIAGTAQVADL
+853 DIAGQAQVADL

-951 ENNVREIKAYNK
+951 ENNVRDIKSYNK
-963 LAAQT
+963 LAKQNP

-1068 VGASKPVRVQGTF
+1068 VGAAKPVRVQGTY
-1081 VTDEEIGAVLSFI
+1081 VTDEEISAVLNFI
-1094 KSTSTAQYDEE
+1094 KSTSSEQYDEE

-1114 VAEKGSKKGGDDDGD
+1114 VAEKGGKGGDSEDGD
-1129 AGGALDAMF
+1129 NTRDPMF

-1172 QMEQEKIIGPYEG
+1172 QMEQEGVIGPYEG
-1185 AKPRAVLVTKSEW
+1185 AKPRAVLVTPAQW
-1198 EERKLNGRYD
+1198 QERKLSAGYD
-1208 E
+1208 G

>member
-13 SSGTKKRTS
+13 NSSGKKNTA
-22 SSKSSSSR
+22 SSR
-30 STSARSA
+30 GTGRSSTGRSASARSSA
-37 SSRSSRPSGR
+37 ASRSRQPSRR
-47 AKRRAETPNL
+47 AQRRAETPNL
-57 ARSVLL
+57 ARSILL
-63 VGLSLLCVALVLV
+63 VGLGLLCVALVLV

-86 SWYFGVFGVMTYF
+86 SWYFGVFGITTYL

-110 LASGYRVALF
+110 LATGYRVALF

-131 AGVPVIFSKLNV
+131 ASVPVIFSKLNI
-143 EGLKA
+143 ENLKV
-148 GEVIKMLF
+148 GEIVKMLF
-156 TRGGTYYWE
+156 TRGGTYFWE

-171 PVGATL
+171 PIGATL

-188 LMLLVFLLGLMFF
+188 IMLLIFLLGLMFF
-201 FAITPVDVVLF
+201 FAITPADVVLF
-212 VDTQYKK
+212 VDGQYKT

-231 TAYDTRLFHEEPEE
+231 TAYDTRLFEQEPEE
-245 ESVENLTEALPDANR
+245 ESVENLTGALPGSSR

-266 DVIADTSRFPKQAA
+266 DVIADTSRFPKQTPPAPQRQAA
-280 APVQQPA
+280 CTP
-287 RQYAQPYTAPVTP
+287 PVTP
-300 VVPEAPFTQQPAP
+300 AVPEAPFAAKPAA
-313 QSRAGF
+313 QTHASF

-325 DATEAA
+325 NAGENA
-331 RVKAETHD
+331 RQKAVSAD
-339 PLEPVNIGPGGTFGM
+339 PLEPVSIGPGGTFGM
-354 DPLSGKTNSPLHYA
+354 DPLSNRANSTLHHTQ
-368 RPQQAAPAPAP
+368 PQPAPAP
-379 QEDFELQLEPAEEEP
+379 KEDFELQLQPASEPA
-394 AYTAPYTAP
+394 APVYSTPLTPVTPAP
-403 ASYTAPS
+403 AAQAS
-410 TSYTAAPADSAPAP
+410 PAP
-424 QEPVDELD
+424 QDELD

-438 VSGHAPYYAPQEVS
+438 VSGHAPYYTPQEVS

-470 PVPQEPQFDTP
+470 PVPQEPKFDTP
-481 LVPVEPEE
+481 LIPVEDE
-489 DLPEPTPV
+489 PEPIPV
-497 ELPQIDMTGRVQG
+497 ELPQLDMTGRVQG
-510 DTMVISPADLAAGM
+510 DTMVLSPADLAAQM
-524 AAQNVAPLGEPT
+524 AADAAPLG
-536 AADAS
+536 
-541 TTPAAAPMPAA
+541 TPAPAAVPAA
-552 PVSPAVPASPA
+552 PEAPAVSAP
-563 AIPTLGGSFSDTGS
+563 IPTLGGSFSDTGS
-577 VVSAAWQSGRS
+577 AVSAAWQSGRS

-593 DAMASQPAAPSAP
+593 DDMLAETPAAPAAVPQPYQSAP
-606 AVPVQAPAYTAPAA
+606 A
-620 EPVQEETTPAQ
+620 
-631 TPAYTAPTTPQP
+631 
-643 APSAPAYQP
+643 
-652 APQPMTRPAAE
+652 MTRPAAE

-668 FTVPQQ
+668 FTVPRQ
-674 GEAARVRVSTAVG
+674 GEAARVQVSTAVG
-687 NSAGAPIHTPPVA
+687 NSAGAPIHTPPCA

-728 FNPTRPDDEAGA
+728 FNATRPDDEAGA

-827 TVNIRSVF
+827 TVNIRAVF

-1129 AGGALDAMF
+1129 GGGALDAMF

-1185 AKPRAVLVTKSEW
+1185 AKPRAVLVTKAEW
-1198 EERKLNGRYD
+1198 EERKLNGQYD
-1208 E
+1208 G

>member
-13 SSGTKKRTS
+13 NSSGKKGTATS
-22 SSKSSSSR
+22 RGTGRSSTGR
-30 STSARSA
+30 SASARSSA
-37 SSRSSRPSGR
+37 ASRSRQPSRR
-47 AKRRAETPNL
+47 AQRRAETPNL
-57 ARSVLL
+57 ARSILL
-63 VGLSLLCVALVLV
+63 VGLGLLCVALVLV

-86 SWYFGVFGVMTYF
+86 SWYFGVFGITTYL

-110 LASGYRVALF
+110 LATGYRVALF

-131 AGVPVIFSKLNV
+131 ASVPVIFSKLNI
-143 EGLKA
+143 ENLKV
-148 GEVIKMLF
+148 GEIVKMLF
-156 TRGGTYYWE
+156 TRGGTYFWE

-171 PVGATL
+171 PIGATL

-188 LMLLVFLLGLMFF
+188 IMLLIFLLGLMFF
-201 FAITPVDVVLF
+201 FAITPADVVLF
-212 VDTQYKK
+212 VDGQYKT

-231 TAYDTRLFHEEPEE
+231 TAYDTRLFEQEPEE
-245 ESVENLTEALPDANR
+245 ESVENLTGALPDSSR

-266 DVIADTSRFPKQAA
+266 DVIADTSRFPKQTPPAPQRQAA
-280 APVQQPA
+280 
-287 RQYAQPYTAPVTP
+287 YTPPVTP
-300 VVPEAPFTQQPAP
+300 AVPEAPFTAKPDAQTHA
-313 QSRAGF
+313 SF

-325 DATEAA
+325 SAGENA
-331 RVKAETHD
+331 RQKAVSAD
-339 PLEPVNIGPGGTFGM
+339 PLEPVSIGPGGTFGM
-354 DPLSGKTNSPLHYA
+354 DPLSNRANSTLRHTQ
-368 RPQQAAPAPAP
+368 PQPAPAP
-379 QEDFELQLEPAEEEP
+379 KEDFELQLQPASEPAAPVYSTPLTPVTP
-394 AYTAPYTAP
+394 AAQ
-403 ASYTAPS
+403 AS
-410 TSYTAAPADSAPAP
+410 PAP
-424 QEPVDELD
+424 QDELD

-438 VSGHAPYYAPQEVS
+438 VSGHAPYYTPQEVS

-470 PVPQEPQFDTP
+470 PVPQEPKFDTP
-481 LVPVEPEE
+481 LVPVEDE
-489 DLPEPTPV
+489 PEPIPV
-497 ELPQIDMTGRVQG
+497 ELPQLDMTGRVQG
-510 DTMVISPADLAAGM
+510 DTMVLSPADLAAQM
-524 AAQNVAPLGEPT
+524 AADAAPLG
-536 AADAS
+536 
-541 TTPAAAPMPAA
+541 TPAPAAVPAA
-552 PVSPAVPASPA
+552 PEAPAVSAP
-563 AIPTLGGSFSDTGS
+563 IPTLGGSFSDTGS
-577 VVSAAWQSGRS
+577 AVSAAWQSGRS

-593 DAMASQPAAPSAP
+593 DDMLAETPAAPAQPVVEAPALASDSYTAAPAAAPQPYQSAP
-606 AVPVQAPAYTAPAA
+606 A
-620 EPVQEETTPAQ
+620 
-631 TPAYTAPTTPQP
+631 
-643 APSAPAYQP
+643 
-652 APQPMTRPAAE
+652 MTRPAAE

-668 FTVPQQ
+668 FTVPRQ
-674 GEAARVRVSTAVG
+674 GEAARVQVSTAVG
-687 NSAGAPIHTPPVA
+687 NSAGAPIHTPPCAV
-700 AKADP
+700 KADP

-728 FNPTRPDDEAGA
+728 FNATRPDDEAGA

-827 TVNIRSVF
+827 TVNIRAVF

-1129 AGGALDAMF
+1129 GGGALDAMF

-1185 AKPRAVLVTKSEW
+1185 AKPRAVLVTKAEW
-1198 EERKLNGRYD
+1198 EERKLNGQYD
-1208 E
+1208 G

>member
-1 MAQSRSGKKSTK
+1 MAQSRSGK
-13 SSGTKKRTS
+13 SSGNKNRSSS
-22 SSKSSSSR
+22 SSKSKSRSSSSR
-30 STSARSA
+30 SSTTYRASSGKSGQSS
-37 SSRSSRPSGR
+37 SSRSKAQASRR
-47 AKRRAETPNL
+47 AQRRAETPNL
-57 ARSVLL
+57 ARSILL
-63 VGLSLLCVALVLV
+63 AGLGLLCVAMVLV
-76 PGQNLWRTLR
+76 PGQNMWKTLR
-86 SWYFGVFGVMTYF
+86 GGLFGIFGVMTYL

-110 LASGYRVALF
+110 LASGYRVTLF
-120 AGKVSLMGVLC
+120 AGKVALMSVLC
-131 AGVPVIFSKLNV
+131 AGVPVIFSNVSLND
-143 EGLKA
+143 A
-148 GEVIKMLF
+148 NPWQIIKMLF
-156 TRGGTYYWE
+156 ARGQTNFWE
-165 GGVLGA
+165 GGVWGA
-171 PVGATL
+171 PVGGTL
-177 LALFGRPASNI
+177 LALFGRPASNVI
-188 LMLLVFLLGLMFF
+188 MLLVFLLGLMFF
-201 FAITPVDVVLF
+201 FAITPADVVLF
-212 VDTQYKK
+212 VNNQYRK
-219 LQAKREE
+219 LQQARQDRAEE
-226 RAAAE
+226 E
-231 TAYDTRLFHEEPEE
+231 TAYDTQLFAQEQEEEPI
-245 ESVENLTEALPDANR
+245 ENLTAPVQENR
-260 PHHPVY
+260 PHHPAY
-266 DVIADTSRFPKQAA
+266 DVIADTGRIPVQPAQPVQPSVQQA
-280 APVQQPA
+280 APVSQPA
-287 RQYAQPYTAPVTP
+287 QPVQPAVPSQPAASAPVIPNYT
-300 VVPEAPFTQQPAP
+300 PAP
-313 QSRAGF
+313 TYAAYAAAAGYTPASYGTPAAESQPRASF

-325 DATEAA
+325 EATASAA
-331 RVKAETHD
+331 KAAIEHD

-354 DPLSGKTNSPLHYA
+354 DPLSHLSDTSHYHA
-368 RPQQAAPAPAP
+368 AAAEPQPTVQPAADEFELKLDDPAEAAP
-379 QEDFELQLEPAEEEP
+379 EE
-394 AYTAPYTAP
+394 
-403 ASYTAPS
+403 
-410 TSYTAAPADSAPAP
+410 AAG
-424 QEPVDELD
+424 DELD
-432 ALINRA
+432 NLISRA
-438 VSGHAPYYAPQEVS
+438 VSGHAPYYGEQDVS
-452 AETTLDLPQPTE
+452 SETMLDLPQESEFSVPLAPEPT
-464 FETPLT
+464 
-470 PVPQEPQFDTP
+470 FDTP
-481 LVPVEPEE
+481 LVPVE
-489 DLPEPTPV
+489 D
-497 ELPQIDMTGRVQG
+497 
-510 DTMVISPADLAAGM
+510 
-524 AAQNVAPLGEPT
+524 
-536 AADAS
+536 DAS
-541 TTPAAAPMPAA
+541 FGIPVDGEDEAFTGNTPAEEPHSAPAASAAPAIPTIGGSFSVNEAVSNAWNSGRPISDVLNAQPAA
-552 PVSPAVPASPA
+552 PVPQAAPVVTASSVA
-563 AIPTLGGSFSDTGS
+563 AT
-577 VVSAAWQSGRS
+577 VSA
-588 VSEML
+588 
-593 DAMASQPAAPSAP
+593 QP
-606 AVPVQAPAYTAPAA
+606 Q
-620 EPVQEETTPAQ
+620 Q
-631 TPAYTAPTTPQP
+631 PTGT
-643 APSAPAYQP
+643 
-652 APQPMTRPAAE
+652 E
-663 TTQSS
+663 SS
-668 FTVPQQ
+668 FVVPQR
-674 GEAARVRVSTAVG
+674 GEAAHLQVSTSVG
-687 NSAGAPIHTPPVA
+687 NSASAPISSPPSA

-705 NAMRL
+705 NAMNL
-710 PTSEEQPPEP
+710 AAMQAEPVEP

-728 FNPTRPDDEAGA
+728 FNATRPDDEAGA

-827 TVNIRSVF
+827 TVNIRAVF

-853 DIAGTAQVADL
+853 DIAGAAQVADL

-893 RSGPEDVK
+893 RSSPEDVK

-968 GMEHL
+968 GLEHL

-1046 RTILDSG
+1046 RTILDAS

-1094 KSTSTAQYDEE
+1094 KSTSSTQYDEE

-1114 VAEKGSKKGGDDDGD
+1114 VAEKGSKKGSDDDGD
-1129 AGGALDAMF
+1129 TGGALDPMF

-1145 IEAGQ
+1145 IDAGQ

-1185 AKPRAVLVTKSEW
+1185 AKPRTVLVSKAQW
-1198 EERKLNGRYD
+1198 EERKLNGQYD
-1208 E
+1208 EA

>member
-1 MAQSRSGKKSTK
+1 M
-13 SSGTKKRTS
+13 
-22 SSKSSSSR
+22 
-30 STSARSA
+30 
-37 SSRSSRPSGR
+37 
-47 AKRRAETPNL
+47 
-57 ARSVLL
+57 
-63 VGLSLLCVALVLV
+63 
-76 PGQNLWRTLR
+76 
-86 SWYFGVFGVMTYF
+86 
-99 VGPFL
+99 
-104 LYLAYL
+104 
-110 LASGYRVALF
+110 
-120 AGKVSLMGVLC
+120 
-131 AGVPVIFSKLNV
+131 
-143 EGLKA
+143 
-148 GEVIKMLF
+148 
-156 TRGGTYYWE
+156 
-165 GGVLGA
+165 
-171 PVGATL
+171 
-177 LALFGRPASNI
+177 
-188 LMLLVFLLGLMFF
+188 
-201 FAITPVDVVLF
+201 
-212 VDTQYKK
+212 
-219 LQAKREE
+219 
-226 RAAAE
+226 
-231 TAYDTRLFHEEPEE
+231 
-245 ESVENLTEALPDANR
+245 
-260 PHHPVY
+260 
-266 DVIADTSRFPKQAA
+266 
-280 APVQQPA
+280 
-287 RQYAQPYTAPVTP
+287 
-300 VVPEAPFTQQPAP
+300 
-313 QSRAGF
+313 
-319 DVDLGP
+319 
-325 DATEAA
+325 
-331 RVKAETHD
+331 
-339 PLEPVNIGPGGTFGM
+339 
-354 DPLSGKTNSPLHYA
+354 
-368 RPQQAAPAPAP
+368 
-379 QEDFELQLEPAEEEP
+379 
-394 AYTAPYTAP
+394 
-403 ASYTAPS
+403 
-410 TSYTAAPADSAPAP
+410 
-424 QEPVDELD
+424 
-432 ALINRA
+432 
-438 VSGHAPYYAPQEVS
+438 
-452 AETTLDLPQPTE
+452 
-464 FETPLT
+464 PLT
-470 PVPQEPQFDTP
+470 PEPTFDTP
-481 LVPVEPEE
+481 LVPVE
-489 DLPEPTPV
+489 D
-497 ELPQIDMTGRVQG
+497 
-510 DTMVISPADLAAGM
+510 
-524 AAQNVAPLGEPT
+524 
-536 AADAS
+536 DAS
-541 TTPAAAPMPAA
+541 FGIPVDGEEGAFTGNTPAEEPHSAPAA
-552 PVSPAVPASPA
+552 SATP
-563 AIPTLGGSFSDTGS
+563 AIPTIGGSFSVNEAVSDAWNSGRPISDVLNAQPATPVPQAAPVVPASS
-577 VVSAAWQSGRS
+577 VAAAVSA
-588 VSEML
+588 
-593 DAMASQPAAPSAP
+593 QP
-606 AVPVQAPAYTAPAA
+606 Q
-620 EPVQEETTPAQ
+620 Q
-631 TPAYTAPTTPQP
+631 PTGT
-643 APSAPAYQP
+643 
-652 APQPMTRPAAE
+652 E
-663 TTQSS
+663 SS
-668 FTVPQQ
+668 FVVPQR
-674 GEAARVRVSTAVG
+674 GEAAHLQVSTSVG
-687 NSAGAPIHTPPVA
+687 NSASAPISSPPSA

-705 NAMRL
+705 NTMNLAAMQAE
-710 PTSEEQPPEP
+710 PVEP

-728 FNPTRPDDEAGA
+728 FNATRPDDEAGA

-827 TVNIRSVF
+827 TVNIRAVF

-853 DIAGTAQVADL
+853 DIAGAAQVADL

-893 RSGPEDVK
+893 RSSPEDVK

-968 GMEHL
+968 GLEHL

-1046 RTILDSG
+1046 RTILDAS

-1094 KSTSTAQYDEE
+1094 KSTSSTQYDEE

-1114 VAEKGSKKGGDDDGD
+1114 VAEKGSKKGSDDDGD
-1129 AGGALDAMF
+1129 TGGALDPMF

-1145 IEAGQ
+1145 IDAGQ

-1185 AKPRAVLVTKSEW
+1185 AKPRTVLVSKAQW
-1198 EERKLNGRYD
+1198 EERKLNGQYD
-1208 E
+1208 EA

>member
-1 MAQSRSGKKSTK
+1 MAQSRSGK
-13 SSGTKKRTS
+13 SSGNKNRSSS
-22 SSKSSSSR
+22 SSKSKSRSSSSR
-30 STSARSA
+30 SSTTYRASSGKSGQSS
-37 SSRSSRPSGR
+37 SSRSKAQASRR
-47 AKRRAETPNL
+47 AQRRAETPNL
-57 ARSVLL
+57 ARSILL
-63 VGLSLLCVALVLV
+63 AGLGLLCVAMVLV
-76 PGQNLWRTLR
+76 PGQNMWKTLR
-86 SWYFGVFGVMTYF
+86 GGLFGIFGVMTYL

-110 LASGYRVALF
+110 LASGYRVTLF
-120 AGKVSLMGVLC
+120 AGKVALMSVLC
-131 AGVPVIFSKLNV
+131 AGVPVIFSNVSLND
-143 EGLKA
+143 A
-148 GEVIKMLF
+148 NPWQIIKMLF
-156 TRGGTYYWE
+156 ARGQTNFWE
-165 GGVLGA
+165 GGVWGA
-171 PVGATL
+171 PVGGTL
-177 LALFGRPASNI
+177 LALFGRPASNVI
-188 LMLLVFLLGLMFF
+188 MLLVFLLGLMFF
-201 FAITPVDVVLF
+201 FAITPADVVLF
-212 VDTQYKK
+212 VNNQYQK
-219 LQAKREE
+219 LQQARQDRAEE
-226 RAAAE
+226 E
-231 TAYDTRLFHEEPEE
+231 TAYDTQLFAQEQEEEPI
-245 ESVENLTEALPDANR
+245 ENLTAPVQDNR
-260 PHHPVY
+260 PHHPAY
-266 DVIADTSRFPKQAA
+266 DVIADTGRIPVQPAQPVQPLVQQA
-280 APVQQPA
+280 APVNQPA
-287 RQYAQPYTAPVTP
+287 QPVQPAIPSQPAASAPVIPNYT
-300 VVPEAPFTQQPAP
+300 PAP
-313 QSRAGF
+313 TYAAYAAAAGYTPSSYGTPAAESQPRASF

-325 DATEAA
+325 EATASAA
-331 RVKAETHD
+331 KAAIEHD

-354 DPLSGKTNSPLHYA
+354 DPLSHLSDTSHYHA
-368 RPQQAAPAPAP
+368 ATADPQPAVQPVADEFELKLDDPAEAAP
-379 QEDFELQLEPAEEEP
+379 EE
-394 AYTAPYTAP
+394 
-403 ASYTAPS
+403 
-410 TSYTAAPADSAPAP
+410 AAG
-424 QEPVDELD
+424 DELD
-432 ALINRA
+432 NLISRA
-438 VSGHAPYYAPQEVS
+438 VSGHAPYYGEQDVS
-452 AETTLDLPQPTE
+452 SETTLDLPQESE
-464 FETPLT
+464 FSVPLT
-470 PVPQEPQFDTP
+470 PEPTFDTP
-481 LVPVEPEE
+481 LVPVE
-489 DLPEPTPV
+489 D
-497 ELPQIDMTGRVQG
+497 
-510 DTMVISPADLAAGM
+510 
-524 AAQNVAPLGEPT
+524 
-536 AADAS
+536 DAS
-541 TTPAAAPMPAA
+541 FGIPVDGEEGAFTGNTPAKEPHSAPAASAAP
-552 PVSPAVPASPA
+552 
-563 AIPTLGGSFSDTGS
+563 AIPTIGGSFSVNEAVSNAWNSGRPISDVLNAQPATPVPQAAPVVPASS
-577 VVSAAWQSGRS
+577 VAAAVSA
-588 VSEML
+588 
-593 DAMASQPAAPSAP
+593 QP
-606 AVPVQAPAYTAPAA
+606 Q
-620 EPVQEETTPAQ
+620 Q
-631 TPAYTAPTTPQP
+631 PTGT
-643 APSAPAYQP
+643 
-652 APQPMTRPAAE
+652 E
-663 TTQSS
+663 SS
-668 FTVPQQ
+668 FVVPQR
-674 GEAARVRVSTAVG
+674 GEAAHLQVSTSVG
-687 NSAGAPIHTPPVA
+687 NSASAPISSPPSA

-705 NAMRL
+705 NTMNLAAMQAE
-710 PTSEEQPPEP
+710 PVEP

-728 FNPTRPDDEAGA
+728 FNATRPDDEAGA

-827 TVNIRSVF
+827 TVNIRAVF

-853 DIAGTAQVADL
+853 DIAGAAQVADL

-893 RSGPEDVK
+893 RSSPEDVK

-968 GMEHL
+968 GLEHL

-1046 RTILDSG
+1046 RTILDAS

-1094 KSTSTAQYDEE
+1094 KSTSSTQYDEE

-1114 VAEKGSKKGGDDDGD
+1114 VAEKGSKKGSDDDGD
-1129 AGGALDAMF
+1129 TGGALDPMF

-1145 IEAGQ
+1145 IDAGQ

-1185 AKPRAVLVTKSEW
+1185 AKPRTVLVSKAQW
-1198 EERKLNGRYD
+1198 EERKLNGQYD
-1208 E
+1208 EA

>member
-1 MAQSRSGKKSTK
+1 MAQSRSGK
-13 SSGTKKRTS
+13 SSGNKKRSSS
-22 SSKSSSSR
+22 SSKSKSRSSSSR
-30 STSARSA
+30 SSTTYRASSGKSGQSS
-37 SSRSSRPSGR
+37 SSRSKAQASRR
-47 AKRRAETPNL
+47 AQRRAETPNL
-57 ARSVLL
+57 ARSILL
-63 VGLSLLCVALVLV
+63 AGLGLLCVAMVLV
-76 PGQNLWRTLR
+76 PGQNMWKTLR
-86 SWYFGVFGVMTYF
+86 GGLFGIFGVMTYL

-110 LASGYRVALF
+110 LASGYRVTLF
-120 AGKVSLMGVLC
+120 AGKVALMSVLC
-131 AGVPVIFSKLNV
+131 AGVPVIFSNVSLND
-143 EGLKA
+143 A
-148 GEVIKMLF
+148 NPWQIIKMLF
-156 TRGGTYYWE
+156 ARGQTNFWE
-165 GGVLGA
+165 GGVWGA
-171 PVGATL
+171 PVGGTL
-177 LALFGRPASNI
+177 LALFGRPASNVI
-188 LMLLVFLLGLMFF
+188 MLLVFLLGLMFF
-201 FAITPVDVVLF
+201 FAITPADVVLF
-212 VDTQYKK
+212 VNNQYQK
-219 LQAKREE
+219 LQQARQDRAEE
-226 RAAAE
+226 E
-231 TAYDTRLFHEEPEE
+231 TAYDTQLFAQEQEEEPI
-245 ESVENLTEALPDANR
+245 ENLTAPAQDNR
-260 PHHPVY
+260 PHHPAY
-266 DVIADTSRFPKQAA
+266 DVIADTGRIPVQPAQPVQPLVQQA
-280 APVQQPA
+280 APVNQPA
-287 RQYAQPYTAPVTP
+287 QPVQSAVPSQPAASAPVIPNYT
-300 VVPEAPFTQQPAP
+300 PAP
-313 QSRAGF
+313 TYAAYAAAAGYTPASYGTPAAESQPRASF

-325 DATEAA
+325 EATASAA
-331 RVKAETHD
+331 KTAIEHD

-354 DPLSGKTNSPLHYA
+354 DPLSHLSDTSHYHA
-368 RPQQAAPAPAP
+368 ATAEQQPTVQPAADEFELKLDDPAKAAP
-379 QEDFELQLEPAEEEP
+379 EE
-394 AYTAPYTAP
+394 
-403 ASYTAPS
+403 
-410 TSYTAAPADSAPAP
+410 AAG
-424 QEPVDELD
+424 DELD
-432 ALINRA
+432 NLISRA
-438 VSGHAPYYAPQEVS
+438 VSGHAPYYGEQDVS
-452 AETTLDLPQPTE
+452 SETTLDLPQESE
-464 FETPLT
+464 FSVPLT
-470 PVPQEPQFDTP
+470 PQPTFDTP
-481 LVPVEPEE
+481 LVPVE
-489 DLPEPTPV
+489 D
-497 ELPQIDMTGRVQG
+497 
-510 DTMVISPADLAAGM
+510 
-524 AAQNVAPLGEPT
+524 
-536 AADAS
+536 DAS
-541 TTPAAAPMPAA
+541 FDIPVDGEEGVFTGTTPAEEPRSAPAASAAP
-552 PVSPAVPASPA
+552 
-563 AIPTLGGSFSDTGS
+563 AIPTIGGSFS
-577 VVSAAWQSGRS
+577 VNEAVSDAWNSGRPIS
-588 VSEML
+588 DVL
-593 DAMASQPAAPSAP
+593 N
-606 AVPVQAPAYTAPAA
+606 
-620 EPVQEETTPAQ
+620 AQ
-631 TPAYTAPTTPQP
+631 PTTPVPQAAPVVPASSVAAAVSAQP
-643 APSAPAYQP
+643 QQP
-652 APQPMTRPAAE
+652 TGTE
-663 TTQSS
+663 SS
-668 FTVPQQ
+668 FVVPQR
-674 GEAARVRVSTAVG
+674 GEAAHLQVSTSVG
-687 NSAGAPIHTPPVA
+687 NSASAPISSPPSA
-700 AKADP
+700 AKTDP
-705 NAMRL
+705 NTMNLAAMQAE
-710 PTSEEQPPEP
+710 PVEP

-728 FNPTRPDDEAGA
+728 FNATHPDDEAGA

-827 TVNIRSVF
+827 TVNIRAVF

-853 DIAGTAQVADL
+853 DIAGAAQVADL

-893 RSGPEDVK
+893 RSSPEDVK

-968 GMEHL
+968 GLEHL

-1046 RTILDSG
+1046 RTILDAS

-1094 KSTSTAQYDEE
+1094 KSTSSTQYDEE

-1114 VAEKGSKKGGDDDGD
+1114 VAEKGSKKGSDDDGD
-1129 AGGALDAMF
+1129 TGGALDPMF

-1145 IEAGQ
+1145 IDAGQ

-1185 AKPRAVLVTKSEW
+1185 AKPRTVLVSKSQW
-1198 EERKLNGRYD
+1198 EERKLNGQYD
-1208 E
+1208 EA

>member
-1 MAQSRSGKKSTK
+1 MAQSRSGK
-13 SSGTKKRTS
+13 SSGNKNRSSS
-22 SSKSSSSR
+22 SSKSKSRSSSSR
-30 STSARSA
+30 SSTTYRA
-37 SSRSSRPSGR
+37 SSGKSGQSSSSRNKAQASRR
-47 AKRRAETPNL
+47 AQRRAETPNL
-57 ARSVLL
+57 ARSILL
-63 VGLSLLCVALVLV
+63 AGLGLLCVAMVLV
-76 PGQNLWRTLR
+76 PGQNMWKTLR
-86 SWYFGVFGVMTYF
+86 GGLFGIFGVMTYL

-110 LASGYRVALF
+110 LASGYRVTLF
-120 AGKVSLMGVLC
+120 AGKVALMSVLC
-131 AGVPVIFSKLNV
+131 AGVPVIFSNVSLND
-143 EGLKA
+143 A
-148 GEVIKMLF
+148 NPWQIIKMLF
-156 TRGGTYYWE
+156 ARGQTNFWE
-165 GGVLGA
+165 GGVWGA
-171 PVGATL
+171 PVGGTL
-177 LALFGRPASNI
+177 LALFGRPASNVI
-188 LMLLVFLLGLMFF
+188 MLLVFLLGLMFF
-201 FAITPVDVVLF
+201 FAITPADVVLF
-212 VDTQYKK
+212 VNNQYQK
-219 LQAKREE
+219 LQQARQDRAEE
-226 RAAAE
+226 E
-231 TAYDTRLFHEEPEE
+231 TAYDTQLEEPI
-245 ESVENLTEALPDANR
+245 ENLTAPVQDNR
-260 PHHPVY
+260 PHHPAY
-266 DVIADTSRFPKQAA
+266 DVIADTGRIPVQPAQPVQPLVQQA
-280 APVQQPA
+280 APVNQPA
-287 RQYAQPYTAPVTP
+287 QPVQPAIPSQPAASAPVIPNYT
-300 VVPEAPFTQQPAP
+300 PAP
-313 QSRAGF
+313 TYAAYAAAAGYTPASYGTPAAESQPRASF

-325 DATEAA
+325 EATASAA
-331 RVKAETHD
+331 KAAIEHD

-354 DPLSGKTNSPLHYA
+354 DPLSHLSDTSHYHA
-368 RPQQAAPAPAP
+368 ATADPQPAVQPVADEFELKLDDPAEAAP
-379 QEDFELQLEPAEEEP
+379 EE
-394 AYTAPYTAP
+394 
-403 ASYTAPS
+403 
-410 TSYTAAPADSAPAP
+410 AAG
-424 QEPVDELD
+424 DELD
-432 ALINRA
+432 NLISRA
-438 VSGHAPYYAPQEVS
+438 VSGHAPYYGEQDVS
-452 AETTLDLPQPTE
+452 SETTLDLPQESE
-464 FETPLT
+464 FSVPLT
-470 PVPQEPQFDTP
+470 PEPTFDTP
-481 LVPVEPEE
+481 LVPVE
-489 DLPEPTPV
+489 D
-497 ELPQIDMTGRVQG
+497 
-510 DTMVISPADLAAGM
+510 
-524 AAQNVAPLGEPT
+524 
-536 AADAS
+536 DAS
-541 TTPAAAPMPAA
+541 FGIPVDGEEGAFTGNTPAKEPHSAPAASAAP
-552 PVSPAVPASPA
+552 
-563 AIPTLGGSFSDTGS
+563 AIPTIGGSFSVNEAVSNAWNSGRPISDVLNAQPATPVPQAAPVVPASS
-577 VVSAAWQSGRS
+577 VAAAVSA
-588 VSEML
+588 
-593 DAMASQPAAPSAP
+593 QP
-606 AVPVQAPAYTAPAA
+606 Q
-620 EPVQEETTPAQ
+620 Q
-631 TPAYTAPTTPQP
+631 PTGT
-643 APSAPAYQP
+643 
-652 APQPMTRPAAE
+652 E
-663 TTQSS
+663 SS
-668 FTVPQQ
+668 FVVPQR
-674 GEAARVRVSTAVG
+674 GEAAHLQVSTSVG
-687 NSAGAPIHTPPVA
+687 NSASAPISSPPSA

-705 NAMRL
+705 NTMNLAAMQAE
-710 PTSEEQPPEP
+710 PVEP

-728 FNPTRPDDEAGA
+728 FNATRPDDEAGA

-827 TVNIRSVF
+827 TVNIRAVF

-853 DIAGTAQVADL
+853 DIAGAAQVADL

-893 RSGPEDVK
+893 RSSPEDVK

-968 GMEHL
+968 GLEHL

-1046 RTILDSG
+1046 RTILDAS

-1094 KSTSTAQYDEE
+1094 KSTSSTQYDEE

-1114 VAEKGSKKGGDDDGD
+1114 VAEKGSKKGSDDDGD
-1129 AGGALDAMF
+1129 TGGALDPMF

-1145 IEAGQ
+1145 IDAGQ

-1185 AKPRAVLVTKSEW
+1185 AKPRTVLVSKAQW
-1198 EERKLNGRYD
+1198 EERKLNGQYD
-1208 E
+1208 EA

>member
-1 MAQSRSGKKSTK
+1 MAQSRSGK
-13 SSGTKKRTS
+13 SSGNKNRSSS
-22 SSKSSSSR
+22 SSKSKSRSSSSR
-30 STSARSA
+30 SSTTYRASSGKSGQSS
-37 SSRSSRPSGR
+37 SSRSKAQASRR
-47 AKRRAETPNL
+47 AQRRAETPNL
-57 ARSVLL
+57 ARSILL
-63 VGLSLLCVALVLV
+63 AGLGLLCVAMVLV
-76 PGQNLWRTLR
+76 PGQNMWKTLR
-86 SWYFGVFGVMTYF
+86 GGLFGIFGVMTYL

-110 LASGYRVALF
+110 LASGYRVTLF
-120 AGKVSLMGVLC
+120 AGKVTLMSVLC
-131 AGVPVIFSKLNV
+131 AGVPVIFSNVTLND
-143 EGLKA
+143 A
-148 GEVIKMLF
+148 NPWQIIKMLF
-156 TRGGTYYWE
+156 ARGQTNFWE
-165 GGVLGA
+165 GGVWGA
-171 PVGATL
+171 PVGGTL
-177 LALFGRPASNI
+177 LALFGRPASNVI
-188 LMLLVFLLGLMFF
+188 MLLVFLLGLMFF
-201 FAITPVDVVLF
+201 FAITPADVVLF
-212 VDTQYKK
+212 VNNQYQK
-219 LQAKREE
+219 LQQARQDRAEE
-226 RAAAE
+226 E
-231 TAYDTRLFHEEPEE
+231 TAYDTQLFAQEQEEEPI
-245 ESVENLTEALPDANR
+245 ENLTAPAQDNR
-260 PHHPVY
+260 PHHPAY
-266 DVIADTSRFPKQAA
+266 DVIADTGRIPVQPAQPVQPLVQQA
-280 APVQQPA
+280 APVNQPA
-287 RQYAQPYTAPVTP
+287 QPVQPATPSQPAASAPVIPNYT
-300 VVPEAPFTQQPAP
+300 PAP
-313 QSRAGF
+313 TYAAYAAAAGYTPASYGTPAAESQPRASF

-325 DATEAA
+325 EATASATKAA
-331 RVKAETHD
+331 IEHD
-339 PLEPVNIGPGGTFGM
+339 PLEPVSIGPGGTFGM
-354 DPLSGKTNSPLHYA
+354 DPLSHLSDTSHYHA
-368 RPQQAAPAPAP
+368 ATADPQPAVQPAADEFELKLDDPAKAAP
-379 QEDFELQLEPAEEEP
+379 EE
-394 AYTAPYTAP
+394 
-403 ASYTAPS
+403 
-410 TSYTAAPADSAPAP
+410 AAG
-424 QEPVDELD
+424 DELD
-432 ALINRA
+432 NLISRA
-438 VSGHAPYYAPQEVS
+438 VSGHAPYYGEQDVS
-452 AETTLDLPQPTE
+452 SETTLDLPQESE
-464 FETPLT
+464 FSVPLT
-470 PVPQEPQFDTP
+470 PEPTFDTP
-481 LVPVEPEE
+481 LVPAEDDNSFGFPVDGEEGAFTGNTPAEEPH
-489 DLPEPTPV
+489 
-497 ELPQIDMTGRVQG
+497 
-510 DTMVISPADLAAGM
+510 S
-524 AAQNVAPLGEPT
+524 
-536 AADAS
+536 
-541 TTPAAAPMPAA
+541 TPAASAA
-552 PVSPAVPASPA
+552 P
-563 AIPTLGGSFSDTGS
+563 AIPTIGGSFSVNEAVSDAWNSGRPISDVLNAQPATPVPQAAPVVPASS
-577 VVSAAWQSGRS
+577 VAAAVSA
-588 VSEML
+588 
-593 DAMASQPAAPSAP
+593 QP
-606 AVPVQAPAYTAPAA
+606 Q
-620 EPVQEETTPAQ
+620 Q
-631 TPAYTAPTTPQP
+631 PTGT
-643 APSAPAYQP
+643 
-652 APQPMTRPAAE
+652 E
-663 TTQSS
+663 SS
-668 FTVPQQ
+668 FVVPQR
-674 GEAARVRVSTAVG
+674 GEAAHLQVSTSVG
-687 NSAGAPIHTPPVA
+687 NSASAPISSPPSA

-705 NAMRL
+705 NTMNLAAMQAE
-710 PTSEEQPPEP
+710 PVEP

-728 FNPTRPDDEAGA
+728 FNATRPDDEAGA

-827 TVNIRSVF
+827 TVNIRAVF

-853 DIAGTAQVADL
+853 DIAGAAQVADL

-893 RSGPEDVK
+893 RSSPEDVK

-968 GMEHL
+968 GLEHL

-1046 RTILDSG
+1046 RTILDAS

-1094 KSTSTAQYDEE
+1094 KSTSSTQYDEE

-1114 VAEKGSKKGGDDDGD
+1114 VAEKGSKKGSDDDGD
-1129 AGGALDAMF
+1129 TGGALDPMF

-1145 IEAGQ
+1145 IDAGQ

-1185 AKPRAVLVTKSEW
+1185 AKPRTVLVSKAQW
-1198 EERKLNGRYD
+1198 EERKLNGQYD
-1208 E
+1208 EA

>member
-1 MAQSRSGKKSTK
+1 MAQSRSGK
-13 SSGTKKRTS
+13 SSGNKNRSSS
-22 SSKSSSSR
+22 SSKSKSRSSSSR
-30 STSARSA
+30 SSTTYRA
-37 SSRSSRPSGR
+37 SSGKSSGKSSSHSKAQASRR
-47 AKRRAETPNL
+47 AQRRAETPNL
-57 ARSVLL
+57 ARSILL
-63 VGLSLLCVALVLV
+63 AGLGLLCVAMVLV
-76 PGQNLWRTLR
+76 PGQNMWKTLR
-86 SWYFGVFGVMTYF
+86 GGLFGIFGVMTYL

-110 LASGYRVALF
+110 LASGYRVTLF
-120 AGKVSLMGVLC
+120 AGKVVLMSVLC
-131 AGVPVIFSKLNV
+131 AGVPVIFSNVSLND
-143 EGLKA
+143 A
-148 GEVIKMLF
+148 NPWQMIKMLF
-156 TRGGTYYWE
+156 ARGQTNFWE
-165 GGVLGA
+165 GGVWGT
-171 PVGATL
+171 PVGGTL
-177 LALFGRPASNI
+177 LALFGRPASNVI
-188 LMLLVFLLGLMFF
+188 MLLVFLLGLMFF
-201 FAITPVDVVLF
+201 FAITPADVVLF
-212 VDTQYKK
+212 AEEQYQK
-219 LQAKREE
+219 LQQARQE
-226 RAAAE
+226 RAEEE
-231 TAYDTRLFHEEPEE
+231 TAYDTQLFAQEPEE
-245 ESVENLTEALPDANR
+245 EPIENLTAPMPDNR
-260 PHHPVY
+260 PHHPAY
-266 DVIADTSRFPKQAA
+266 DVIADTGRIPVQPAQ
-280 APVQQPA
+280 PVQQPV
-287 RQYAQPYTAPVTP
+287 AQA
-300 VVPEAPFTQQPAP
+300 APAP
-313 QSRAGF
+313 QPAQPAAPVSQPAASTPTIPGYTPPPTYAAYAAAAGYTPATYGSSSAAAEPRASF

-325 DATEAA
+325 ETASSAA
-331 RVKAETHD
+331 KTALEHD

-354 DPLSGKTNSPLHYA
+354 DPLSHLSDADHYHMPPA
-368 RPQQAAPAPAP
+368 EQQPAAQPAAD
-379 QEDFELQLEPAEEEP
+379 DFELKLDD
-394 AYTAPYTAP
+394 TAD
-403 ASYTAPS
+403 
-410 TSYTAAPADSAPAP
+410 AAPEEAAG
-424 QEPVDELD
+424 DELD
-432 ALINRA
+432 SLISRA
-438 VSGHAPYYAPQEVS
+438 VSGHAPYYGEQDVS
-452 AETTLDLPQPTE
+452 SETTLDLPEE
-464 FETPLT
+464 FSVSLAP
-470 PVPQEPQFDTP
+470 EPSFDTP
-481 LVPVEPEE
+481 LVPVG
-489 DLPEPTPV
+489 DDASATASADTTDADAY
-497 ELPQIDMTGRVQG
+497 PQ
-510 DTMVISPADLAAGM
+510 A
-524 AAQNVAPLGEPT
+524 PT
-536 AADAS
+536 AS
-541 TTPAAAPMPAA
+541 AAAEA
-552 PVSPAVPASPA
+552 P
-563 AIPTLGGSFSDTGS
+563 AIPTIGGSFSINEA
-577 VVSAAWQSGRS
+577 VSDAWNSGRPIS
-588 VSEML
+588 DVL
-593 DAMASQPAAPSAP
+593 NVQPVAPSA
-606 AVPVQAPAYTAPAA
+606 APAA
-620 EPVQEETTPAQ
+620 AIAAQ
-631 TPAYTAPTTPQP
+631 PQLPTGT
-643 APSAPAYQP
+643 
-652 APQPMTRPAAE
+652 E
-663 TTQSS
+663 SS
-668 FTVPQQ
+668 FVVPQR
-674 GEAARVRVSTAVG
+674 GEAAHLQVSTSVG
-687 NSAGAPIHTPPVA
+687 NSASAPISSPPSA

-705 NAMRL
+705 NAMNL
-710 PTSEEQPPEP
+710 AAMQAEPTEP

-728 FNPTRPDDEAGA
+728 FNATRPDDEAGA

-827 TVNIRSVF
+827 TVNIRAVF

-853 DIAGTAQVADL
+853 DIAGAAQVADL

-893 RSGPEDVK
+893 RSSPEDVK

-963 LAAQT
+963 LAAQA
-968 GMEHL
+968 GLEHL

-1046 RTILDSG
+1046 RTILDAS
-1053 GAEKLLGNGDMLFLP
+1053 GAEKLLGYGDMLFLP

-1094 KSTSTAQYDEE
+1094 KSTSSTQYDEE

-1114 VAEKGSKKGGDDDGD
+1114 VAEKGSKKGGDDDGE
-1129 AGGALDAMF
+1129 AGGALDPMF

-1145 IEAGQ
+1145 IDAGQ

-1185 AKPRAVLVTKSEW
+1185 AKPRSVLVSKAQW
-1198 EERKLNGRYD
+1198 EERKLNGQYD
-1208 E
+1208 EA

>member
-1 MAQSRSGKKSTK
+1 MAQSRSGK
-13 SSGTKKRTS
+13 SSGNKNRSSS
-22 SSKSSSSR
+22 SSKSKSRSSSSR
-30 STSARSA
+30 SSTTYRASSGKSGQSS
-37 SSRSSRPSGR
+37 SSRSKAQASRR
-47 AKRRAETPNL
+47 AQRRAETPNL
-57 ARSVLL
+57 ARSILL
-63 VGLSLLCVALVLV
+63 AGLGLLCVAMVLV
-76 PGQNLWRTLR
+76 PGQNMWKTLR
-86 SWYFGVFGVMTYF
+86 GGLFGIFGVMTYL

-110 LASGYRVALF
+110 LASGYRVTLF
-120 AGKVSLMGVLC
+120 AGKVTLMSVLC
-131 AGVPVIFSKLNV
+131 AGVPVIFSNVSLND
-143 EGLKA
+143 A
-148 GEVIKMLF
+148 NPWQIIKMLF
-156 TRGGTYYWE
+156 ARGQTNFWE
-165 GGVLGA
+165 GGVWGA
-171 PVGATL
+171 PVGGTL
-177 LALFGRPASNI
+177 LALFGRPASNVI
-188 LMLLVFLLGLMFF
+188 MLLVFLLGLMFF
-201 FAITPVDVVLF
+201 FAITPADVVSF
-212 VDTQYKK
+212 VNNQYQK
-219 LQAKREE
+219 LQQARQDRDEE
-226 RAAAE
+226 E
-231 TAYDTRLFHEEPEE
+231 TAYDTQLFAQEQEEEPI
-245 ESVENLTEALPDANR
+245 ENLTAPAQDNR
-260 PHHPVY
+260 PHHPAY
-266 DVIADTSRFPKQAA
+266 DVIADTGRIPVQPAQPVQPLVQQA
-280 APVQQPA
+280 APVNQPA
-287 RQYAQPYTAPVTP
+287 QPVQPATPSQPAASAPVIPNYT
-300 VVPEAPFTQQPAP
+300 PAP
-313 QSRAGF
+313 TYAAYAAAAGYTPASYGTPAAESQPRASF

-325 DATEAA
+325 EATASAA
-331 RVKAETHD
+331 KAAIEHD
-339 PLEPVNIGPGGTFGM
+339 PLEPVSIGPGGTFGM
-354 DPLSGKTNSPLHYA
+354 DPLSHLSDTSHYHA
-368 RPQQAAPAPAP
+368 ATADPQPAVQPAADEFELKLDDPAKAAP
-379 QEDFELQLEPAEEEP
+379 EE
-394 AYTAPYTAP
+394 
-403 ASYTAPS
+403 
-410 TSYTAAPADSAPAP
+410 AAG
-424 QEPVDELD
+424 DELD
-432 ALINRA
+432 NLISRA
-438 VSGHAPYYAPQEVS
+438 VSGHAPYYGERDVS
-452 AETTLDLPQPTE
+452 SETTLDLPQESE
-464 FETPLT
+464 FSVPLT
-470 PVPQEPQFDTP
+470 PEPTFDTP
-481 LVPVEPEE
+481 LVPVEDDASFGIPVDGEE
-489 DLPEPTPV
+489 DAFTGTAPAEEPH
-497 ELPQIDMTGRVQG
+497 
-510 DTMVISPADLAAGM
+510 SA
-524 AAQNVAPLGEPT
+524 
-536 AADAS
+536 
-541 TTPAAAPMPAA
+541 PAASAA
-552 PVSPAVPASPA
+552 P
-563 AIPTLGGSFSDTGS
+563 AIPTIGGSFSVNEAVSDAWNSGRPISDVLNAQPATPVPQAAPVVPASS
-577 VVSAAWQSGRS
+577 VAAAVSA
-588 VSEML
+588 
-593 DAMASQPAAPSAP
+593 QP
-606 AVPVQAPAYTAPAA
+606 Q
-620 EPVQEETTPAQ
+620 Q
-631 TPAYTAPTTPQP
+631 PTGT
-643 APSAPAYQP
+643 
-652 APQPMTRPAAE
+652 E
-663 TTQSS
+663 SS
-668 FTVPQQ
+668 FVVPQR
-674 GEAARVRVSTAVG
+674 GEAAHLQVSTSVG
-687 NSAGAPIHTPPVA
+687 NSASAPISSPPSA

-705 NAMRL
+705 NTMNLAAMQAE
-710 PTSEEQPPEP
+710 PVEP

-728 FNPTRPDDEAGA
+728 FNATRPDDEAGA

-827 TVNIRSVF
+827 TVNIRAVF

-853 DIAGTAQVADL
+853 DIAGAAQVADL

-893 RSGPEDVK
+893 RSSPEDVK

-968 GMEHL
+968 GLEHL

-1046 RTILDSG
+1046 RTILDAS

-1094 KSTSTAQYDEE
+1094 KSTSSTQYDEE

-1114 VAEKGSKKGGDDDGD
+1114 VAEKGSKKGSDDDGD
-1129 AGGALDAMF
+1129 TGGALDPMF

-1145 IEAGQ
+1145 IDAGQ

-1185 AKPRAVLVTKSEW
+1185 AKPRTVLVSKAQW
-1198 EERKLNGRYD
+1198 EERKLNGQYD
-1208 E
+1208 EA

>member
-1 MAQSRSGKKSTK
+1 MAQSRSGK
-13 SSGTKKRTS
+13 SSGNKNRSSS
-22 SSKSSSSR
+22 SSKSKSRSSSSR
-30 STSARSA
+30 SSTTYRASSGKSGQSS
-37 SSRSSRPSGR
+37 SSRSKAQASRR
-47 AKRRAETPNL
+47 AQRRAETPNL
-57 ARSVLL
+57 ARSILL
-63 VGLSLLCVALVLV
+63 AGLGLLCVAMVLV
-76 PGQNLWRTLR
+76 PGQNMWKTLR
-86 SWYFGVFGVMTYF
+86 GGLFGIFGVMTYL

-110 LASGYRVALF
+110 LASGYRVTLF
-120 AGKVSLMGVLC
+120 AGKVALMSVLC
-131 AGVPVIFSKLNV
+131 AGVPVIFSNV
-143 EGLKA
+143 SPNDA
-148 GEVIKMLF
+148 NPWQIIKMLF
-156 TRGGTYYWE
+156 ARGQTNFWE
-165 GGVLGA
+165 GGVWGA
-171 PVGATL
+171 PVGGTL
-177 LALFGRPASNI
+177 LALFGRPASNVI
-188 LMLLVFLLGLMFF
+188 MLLVFLLGLMFF
-201 FAITPVDVVLF
+201 FAITPADVVLF
-212 VDTQYKK
+212 VNNQYQK
-219 LQAKREE
+219 LQQARQDRAEE
-226 RAAAE
+226 E
-231 TAYDTRLFHEEPEE
+231 TAYDTQLFAQEQEEEPI
-245 ESVENLTEALPDANR
+245 ENLTAPVQDNR
-260 PHHPVY
+260 PHHPAY
-266 DVIADTSRFPKQAA
+266 DVIADTGRIPVQPAQPVQPLVQQA
-280 APVQQPA
+280 APVNQPA
-287 RQYAQPYTAPVTP
+287 QPVQSAVPSQPAASAPVIPNYT
-300 VVPEAPFTQQPAP
+300 PAP
-313 QSRAGF
+313 TYAAYAAAAGYTPASYGTPAAESQPRASF

-325 DATEAA
+325 EATASAA
-331 RVKAETHD
+331 KAAIEHD

-354 DPLSGKTNSPLHYA
+354 DPLSHLSDTSHYHA
-368 RPQQAAPAPAP
+368 ATADPQPAVQPAAD
-379 QEDFELQLEPAEEEP
+379 EFELKLDDPAEVAPEE
-394 AYTAPYTAP
+394 
-403 ASYTAPS
+403 
-410 TSYTAAPADSAPAP
+410 AAG
-424 QEPVDELD
+424 DELD
-432 ALINRA
+432 NLISRA
-438 VSGHAPYYAPQEVS
+438 VSGHAPYYGEQDVS
-452 AETTLDLPQPTE
+452 SETTLDLAQESE
-464 FETPLT
+464 FSVPLT
-470 PVPQEPQFDTP
+470 PEPTFDTP
-481 LVPVEPEE
+481 LVPVE
-489 DLPEPTPV
+489 D
-497 ELPQIDMTGRVQG
+497 
-510 DTMVISPADLAAGM
+510 
-524 AAQNVAPLGEPT
+524 
-536 AADAS
+536 DAS
-541 TTPAAAPMPAA
+541 FGIPVDGEEGAFTGNTPAKEPHSAPAASAAP
-552 PVSPAVPASPA
+552 
-563 AIPTLGGSFSDTGS
+563 AIPTIGGSFSVNEAVSDAWNSGRPISDVLNAQPATPVPQAAPVVPASS
-577 VVSAAWQSGRS
+577 VAAAVSA
-588 VSEML
+588 
-593 DAMASQPAAPSAP
+593 QP
-606 AVPVQAPAYTAPAA
+606 Q
-620 EPVQEETTPAQ
+620 Q
-631 TPAYTAPTTPQP
+631 PTGT
-643 APSAPAYQP
+643 
-652 APQPMTRPAAE
+652 E
-663 TTQSS
+663 SS
-668 FTVPQQ
+668 FVVPQR
-674 GEAARVRVSTAVG
+674 GEAAHLQVSTSVG
-687 NSAGAPIHTPPVA
+687 NSASAPISSPPSV

-705 NAMRL
+705 NTMNLAAMQAE
-710 PTSEEQPPEP
+710 PVEP

-728 FNPTRPDDEAGA
+728 FNATRPDDEAGA

-827 TVNIRSVF
+827 TVNIRAVF

-853 DIAGTAQVADL
+853 DIAGAAQVADL

-893 RSGPEDVK
+893 RSSPEDVK

-968 GMEHL
+968 GLEHL

-1046 RTILDSG
+1046 RTILDAS

-1094 KSTSTAQYDEE
+1094 KSTSSTQYDEE

-1114 VAEKGSKKGGDDDGD
+1114 VAEKGSKKGSDDDGD
-1129 AGGALDAMF
+1129 TGGALDPMF

-1145 IEAGQ
+1145 IDAGQ

-1185 AKPRAVLVTKSEW
+1185 AKPRTVLVSKAQW
-1198 EERKLNGRYD
+1198 EERKLNGQYD
-1208 E
+1208 EA

>member
-1 MAQSRSGKKSTK
+1 MAQSRSGK
-13 SSGTKKRTS
+13 SSGNKNRSSS
-22 SSKSSSSR
+22 SSKSKSRSSSSR
-30 STSARSA
+30 SSTTYRASSGKSGQSS
-37 SSRSSRPSGR
+37 SSRSKAQASRR
-47 AKRRAETPNL
+47 AQRRAETPNL
-57 ARSVLL
+57 ARSILL
-63 VGLSLLCVALVLV
+63 AGLGLLCVAMVLV
-76 PGQNLWRTLR
+76 PGQNMWKTLR
-86 SWYFGVFGVMTYF
+86 GGLFGIFGVMTYL

-110 LASGYRVALF
+110 LASGYRVTLF
-120 AGKVSLMGVLC
+120 AGKVALMSVLC
-131 AGVPVIFSKLNV
+131 AGVPVIFSNVSLND
-143 EGLKA
+143 A
-148 GEVIKMLF
+148 NPWQITKMLF
-156 TRGGTYYWE
+156 ARGQTNFWE
-165 GGVLGA
+165 GGVWGA
-171 PVGATL
+171 PVGGTL
-177 LALFGRPASNI
+177 LALFGRPASNVI
-188 LMLLVFLLGLMFF
+188 MLLVFLLGLMFF
-201 FAITPVDVVLF
+201 FAITPADVVLF
-212 VDTQYKK
+212 VNNQYQKLQQARQDRAEEETSYDTQ
-219 LQAKREE
+219 
-226 RAAAE
+226 
-231 TAYDTRLFHEEPEE
+231 LFAQEQEEEPI
-245 ESVENLTEALPDANR
+245 ENLTAPVQDNR
-260 PHHPVY
+260 PHHPAY
-266 DVIADTSRFPKQAA
+266 DVIADTGRIPVQPAQPVQPLVQQA
-280 APVQQPA
+280 APVNQPA
-287 RQYAQPYTAPVTP
+287 QPVQPAIPSQHAASAPVIPNYT
-300 VVPEAPFTQQPAP
+300 PAP
-313 QSRAGF
+313 TYAAYAAAAGYTPASYGTPAAESQPRASF

-325 DATEAA
+325 EATASAA
-331 RVKAETHD
+331 KAAIEHD

-354 DPLSGKTNSPLHYA
+354 DPLSHLSDTSHYHA
-368 RPQQAAPAPAP
+368 ATADPQPAVQPAADEFELKLDDPAEAAP
-379 QEDFELQLEPAEEEP
+379 EE
-394 AYTAPYTAP
+394 
-403 ASYTAPS
+403 
-410 TSYTAAPADSAPAP
+410 AAG
-424 QEPVDELD
+424 DELD
-432 ALINRA
+432 NLISRA
-438 VSGHAPYYAPQEVS
+438 VSGHAPYYGEQDVS
-452 AETTLDLPQPTE
+452 SETTLDLPQESE
-464 FETPLT
+464 FSVPLT
-470 PVPQEPQFDTP
+470 PEPTFDTP
-481 LVPVEPEE
+481 LVPVE
-489 DLPEPTPV
+489 D
-497 ELPQIDMTGRVQG
+497 
-510 DTMVISPADLAAGM
+510 
-524 AAQNVAPLGEPT
+524 
-536 AADAS
+536 DAS
-541 TTPAAAPMPAA
+541 FGIPVDGEEGAFTGTTPAEEPHSAPAA
-552 PVSPAVPASPA
+552 SA
-563 AIPTLGGSFSDTGS
+563 AQTIPTIGGSFSVNEAVSDAWNSGRPISDVLNAQPATPVPQAAPVVPASS
-577 VVSAAWQSGRS
+577 VAAAVSA
-588 VSEML
+588 
-593 DAMASQPAAPSAP
+593 QP
-606 AVPVQAPAYTAPAA
+606 Q
-620 EPVQEETTPAQ
+620 Q
-631 TPAYTAPTTPQP
+631 PTGT
-643 APSAPAYQP
+643 
-652 APQPMTRPAAE
+652 E
-663 TTQSS
+663 SS
-668 FTVPQQ
+668 FVVPQR
-674 GEAARVRVSTAVG
+674 GEAAHLQVSTSVG
-687 NSAGAPIHTPPVA
+687 NSASAPISSPPSA

-705 NAMRL
+705 NTMNLAAMQAE
-710 PTSEEQPPEP
+710 PVEP

-728 FNPTRPDDEAGA
+728 FNATRPDDEAGA

-827 TVNIRSVF
+827 TVNIRAVF

-853 DIAGTAQVADL
+853 DIAGAAQVADL

-893 RSGPEDVK
+893 RSSPEDVK

-968 GMEHL
+968 GLEHL

-985 LMMVAGKEVED
+985 LMMIAGKEVED

-1046 RTILDSG
+1046 RTILDAS

-1094 KSTSTAQYDEE
+1094 KSTSSTQYDEE

-1114 VAEKGSKKGGDDDGD
+1114 VAEKGSKKGSDDDGD
-1129 AGGALDAMF
+1129 TGGALDPMF

-1145 IEAGQ
+1145 IDAGQ

-1185 AKPRAVLVTKSEW
+1185 AKPRTVLVSKAQW
-1198 EERKLNGRYD
+1198 EERKLNGQYD
-1208 E
+1208 EA

>member
-1 MAQSRSGKKSTK
+1 MAQSRSGK
-13 SSGTKKRTS
+13 SSGNKNRSSS
-22 SSKSSSSR
+22 SSKSKSRSSSSR
-30 STSARSA
+30 SSTTYRASSGKSGQSS
-37 SSRSSRPSGR
+37 SSRSKAQASRR
-47 AKRRAETPNL
+47 AQRRAETPNL
-57 ARSVLL
+57 ARSILL
-63 VGLSLLCVALVLV
+63 AGLGLLCVAMVLV
-76 PGQNLWRTLR
+76 PGQNMWKTLR
-86 SWYFGVFGVMTYF
+86 GGLFGIFGVMTYL

-110 LASGYRVALF
+110 LASGYRVTLF
-120 AGKVSLMGVLC
+120 AGKVALMSVLC
-131 AGVPVIFSKLNV
+131 AGVPVIFSNVSLND
-143 EGLKA
+143 A
-148 GEVIKMLF
+148 NPWQIIKMLF
-156 TRGGTYYWE
+156 ARGQTSFWE
-165 GGVLGA
+165 GGVWGA
-171 PVGATL
+171 PVGGTL
-177 LALFGRPASNI
+177 LALFGRPASNVI
-188 LMLLVFLLGLMFF
+188 MLLVFLLGLMFF
-201 FAITPVDVVLF
+201 FAITPADVVLF
-212 VDTQYKK
+212 VNNQYQK
-219 LQAKREE
+219 LQQARQDRAEE
-226 RAAAE
+226 E
-231 TAYDTRLFHEEPEE
+231 TAYDTQLFAQEQEEEPI
-245 ESVENLTEALPDANR
+245 ENLTAPVQDNR
-260 PHHPVY
+260 PHHPAY
-266 DVIADTSRFPKQAA
+266 DVIADTGRIPVQPAQPVQPLVQQA
-280 APVQQPA
+280 APVNQPA
-287 RQYAQPYTAPVTP
+287 QPVQPAIPSQPAASAPVIPNYT
-300 VVPEAPFTQQPAP
+300 PAP
-313 QSRAGF
+313 TYAAYAAAAGYTPASYGTPAAESQPRASF

-325 DATEAA
+325 EATASAA
-331 RVKAETHD
+331 KAAIEHD

-354 DPLSGKTNSPLHYA
+354 DPLSHLSDTSHYHA
-368 RPQQAAPAPAP
+368 ATADPQPAVQPAADEFELKLDDPAEAAP
-379 QEDFELQLEPAEEEP
+379 EE
-394 AYTAPYTAP
+394 
-403 ASYTAPS
+403 
-410 TSYTAAPADSAPAP
+410 AAG
-424 QEPVDELD
+424 DELD
-432 ALINRA
+432 NLISRA
-438 VSGHAPYYAPQEVS
+438 VSGHAPYYGEQDVS
-452 AETTLDLPQPTE
+452 SETTLDLPQESE
-464 FETPLT
+464 FSVPLT
-470 PVPQEPQFDTP
+470 PEPTFDTP
-481 LVPVEPEE
+481 LVPVE
-489 DLPEPTPV
+489 D
-497 ELPQIDMTGRVQG
+497 
-510 DTMVISPADLAAGM
+510 
-524 AAQNVAPLGEPT
+524 
-536 AADAS
+536 DAS
-541 TTPAAAPMPAA
+541 FGIPVDGEEGAFTGNTPAKEPHSAPAASAAP
-552 PVSPAVPASPA
+552 
-563 AIPTLGGSFSDTGS
+563 AIPTIGGSFSVNEAVSDAWNSGRPISDMLNAQPATPVPQAAPVLPASS
-577 VVSAAWQSGRS
+577 VAAAVSA
-588 VSEML
+588 
-593 DAMASQPAAPSAP
+593 QP
-606 AVPVQAPAYTAPAA
+606 Q
-620 EPVQEETTPAQ
+620 Q
-631 TPAYTAPTTPQP
+631 PTGT
-643 APSAPAYQP
+643 
-652 APQPMTRPAAE
+652 E
-663 TTQSS
+663 GS
-668 FTVPQQ
+668 FVVPQR
-674 GEAARVRVSTAVG
+674 GEAAHLQVSTSVG
-687 NSAGAPIHTPPVA
+687 NSASAPISSPPSA

-705 NAMRL
+705 NTMNLAAMQAE
-710 PTSEEQPPEP
+710 PVEP

-728 FNPTRPDDEAGA
+728 FNATRPDDEAGA

-827 TVNIRSVF
+827 TVNIRAVF

-853 DIAGTAQVADL
+853 DIAGAAQVADL

-893 RSGPEDVK
+893 RSSPEDVK

-968 GMEHL
+968 GLEHL

-1046 RTILDSG
+1046 RTILDAS

-1094 KSTSTAQYDEE
+1094 KSTSSTQYDEE

-1114 VAEKGSKKGGDDDGD
+1114 VAEKGSKKGSDDDGD
-1129 AGGALDAMF
+1129 TGGALDPMF

-1145 IEAGQ
+1145 IDAGQ

-1185 AKPRAVLVTKSEW
+1185 AKPRTVLVSKAQW
-1198 EERKLNGRYD
+1198 EERKLNGQYD
-1208 E
+1208 EA

>member
-1 MAQSRSGKKSTK
+1 MAQSRSGK
-13 SSGTKKRTS
+13 SSGNKNRSSS
-22 SSKSSSSR
+22 SSKSKSRSSSSR
-30 STSARSA
+30 SSTTYRASSGKSGQSS
-37 SSRSSRPSGR
+37 SSRSKAQASRR
-47 AKRRAETPNL
+47 AQRRAETPNL
-57 ARSVLL
+57 ARSILL
-63 VGLSLLCVALVLV
+63 AGLGLLCVAMVLV
-76 PGQNLWRTLR
+76 PGQNMWKTLR
-86 SWYFGVFGVMTYF
+86 GGLFGIFGVMTYL

-110 LASGYRVALF
+110 LASGYRVTLF
-120 AGKVSLMGVLC
+120 AGKVALMSVLC
-131 AGVPVIFSKLNV
+131 AGVPVIFSNVSLND
-143 EGLKA
+143 A
-148 GEVIKMLF
+148 NPWQIIKMLF
-156 TRGGTYYWE
+156 SRGQTNFWE
-165 GGVLGA
+165 GGVWGA
-171 PVGATL
+171 PVGGTL
-177 LALFGRPASNI
+177 LALFGRPASNVI
-188 LMLLVFLLGLMFF
+188 MLLVFLLGLMFF
-201 FAITPVDVVLF
+201 FAITPADVVLF
-212 VDTQYKK
+212 VNNQYQK
-219 LQAKREE
+219 LQQARQDRAEE
-226 RAAAE
+226 E
-231 TAYDTRLFHEEPEE
+231 TAYDTQLFAQEQEEEPI
-245 ESVENLTEALPDANR
+245 ENLTAPAQDNR
-260 PHHPVY
+260 PHHPAY
-266 DVIADTSRFPKQAA
+266 DVIADTGRIPVQPAQPVQPLVQQA
-280 APVQQPA
+280 APVNQPA
-287 RQYAQPYTAPVTP
+287 QPVQSAVPSQPAASAPVIPNYT
-300 VVPEAPFTQQPAP
+300 PAP
-313 QSRAGF
+313 TYAAYAAAAGYTPASYGTPAAESQPRASF

-325 DATEAA
+325 EATASAA
-331 RVKAETHD
+331 KAAIEHD

-354 DPLSGKTNSPLHYA
+354 DPLSHLSDTSHYHA
-368 RPQQAAPAPAP
+368 AAAEQQPTVQPAAD
-379 QEDFELQLEPAEEEP
+379 EFELKLDDPAE
-394 AYTAPYTAP
+394 TAPEE
-403 ASYTAPS
+403 
-410 TSYTAAPADSAPAP
+410 AAG
-424 QEPVDELD
+424 DELD
-432 ALINRA
+432 NLISRA
-438 VSGHAPYYAPQEVS
+438 VSGHAPYYGEQDVS
-452 AETTLDLPQPTE
+452 SETTLDLPQESE
-464 FETPLT
+464 FSVPLT
-470 PVPQEPQFDTP
+470 PQPTFDTP
-481 LVPVEPEE
+481 LVPVE
-489 DLPEPTPV
+489 D
-497 ELPQIDMTGRVQG
+497 
-510 DTMVISPADLAAGM
+510 
-524 AAQNVAPLGEPT
+524 
-536 AADAS
+536 DAS
-541 TTPAAAPMPAA
+541 FDIPVDGEEGVFTGTTPAKEPHSTPAASAAPAIPTIGGSFSVNEAVSDAWNSGRPISDVLNAQPAA
-552 PVSPAVPASPA
+552 PVPQAAPVVPASSVA
-563 AIPTLGGSFSDTGS
+563 AA
-577 VVSAAWQSGRS
+577 VSA
-588 VSEML
+588 
-593 DAMASQPAAPSAP
+593 QP
-606 AVPVQAPAYTAPAA
+606 Q
-620 EPVQEETTPAQ
+620 Q
-631 TPAYTAPTTPQP
+631 PTGT
-643 APSAPAYQP
+643 
-652 APQPMTRPAAE
+652 E
-663 TTQSS
+663 SS
-668 FTVPQQ
+668 FVVPQR
-674 GEAARVRVSTAVG
+674 GEAAHLQVSTSVG
-687 NSAGAPIHTPPVA
+687 NSASAPISSPPSA

-705 NAMRL
+705 NTMNLAAMQAE
-710 PTSEEQPPEP
+710 PVEP

-728 FNPTRPDDEAGA
+728 FNATHPDDEAGA

-827 TVNIRSVF
+827 TVNIRAVF

-853 DIAGTAQVADL
+853 DIAGAAQVADL

-893 RSGPEDVK
+893 RSSPEDVK

-968 GMEHL
+968 GLEHL

-1046 RTILDSG
+1046 RTILDAS

-1094 KSTSTAQYDEE
+1094 KSTSSTQYDEE

-1114 VAEKGSKKGGDDDGD
+1114 VAEKGSKKGSDDDGD
-1129 AGGALDAMF
+1129 TGGALDPMF

-1145 IEAGQ
+1145 IDAGQ

-1185 AKPRAVLVTKSEW
+1185 AKPRTVLVSKAQW

-1208 E
+1208 EA

>member
-1 MAQSRSGKKSTK
+1 MAQSRSGK
-13 SSGTKKRTS
+13 SSGNKNRSSS
-22 SSKSSSSR
+22 SSKSKSRSSSSR
-30 STSARSA
+30 SSTTYRASSGKSGQSS
-37 SSRSSRPSGR
+37 SSRSKAQASRR
-47 AKRRAETPNL
+47 AQRRAETPNL
-57 ARSVLL
+57 ARSILL
-63 VGLSLLCVALVLV
+63 AGLGLLCVAMVLV
-76 PGQNLWRTLR
+76 PGQNMWKTLR
-86 SWYFGVFGVMTYF
+86 GGLFGIFGVMTYL

-110 LASGYRVALF
+110 LASGYRVTLF
-120 AGKVSLMGVLC
+120 AGKVALMSVLC
-131 AGVPVIFSKLNV
+131 AGVPVIFSNVSLND
-143 EGLKA
+143 A
-148 GEVIKMLF
+148 NPWQIIKMLF
-156 TRGGTYYWE
+156 ARGQTNFWE
-165 GGVLGA
+165 GGVWGA
-171 PVGATL
+171 PVGGTL
-177 LALFGRPASNI
+177 LALFGRPASNVI
-188 LMLLVFLLGLMFF
+188 MLLVFLLGLMFF
-201 FAITPVDVVLF
+201 FAITPADVVLF
-212 VDTQYKK
+212 VNNQYQK
-219 LQAKREE
+219 LQQARQDRAEE
-226 RAAAE
+226 E
-231 TAYDTRLFHEEPEE
+231 TAYDTQLFAQEQEEEPI
-245 ESVENLTEALPDANR
+245 ENLTAPVQDNR
-260 PHHPVY
+260 PHHPAY
-266 DVIADTSRFPKQAA
+266 DVIADTGRIPVQPAQPVQPSVQQA
-280 APVQQPA
+280 APVNQPA
-287 RQYAQPYTAPVTP
+287 HPVQPAVPSQPAASAPVIPNYT
-300 VVPEAPFTQQPAP
+300 PAP
-313 QSRAGF
+313 TYAAYAAAAGYTPASYGTPAAESQPRASF

-325 DATEAA
+325 EATASAA
-331 RVKAETHD
+331 KAAIEHD

-354 DPLSGKTNSPLHYA
+354 DPLSHLSDTSHYHA
-368 RPQQAAPAPAP
+368 ATAEPQPAVQPAADEFELKLDDPAEAAP
-379 QEDFELQLEPAEEEP
+379 EE
-394 AYTAPYTAP
+394 
-403 ASYTAPS
+403 
-410 TSYTAAPADSAPAP
+410 AAG
-424 QEPVDELD
+424 DELD
-432 ALINRA
+432 NLISRA
-438 VSGHAPYYAPQEVS
+438 VSGHAPYYGEQDVS
-452 AETTLDLPQPTE
+452 SETMLDLPQESE
-464 FETPLT
+464 FSVPLT
-470 PVPQEPQFDTP
+470 PEPTFDTP
-481 LVPVEPEE
+481 LVPVE
-489 DLPEPTPV
+489 D
-497 ELPQIDMTGRVQG
+497 
-510 DTMVISPADLAAGM
+510 
-524 AAQNVAPLGEPT
+524 
-536 AADAS
+536 DAS
-541 TTPAAAPMPAA
+541 FGIPVDGEEGAFTGNPLAEEPHSAPAASAAPAIPTIGGSFSVNEAVSNAWNSGRPISDVLNAQPAA
-552 PVSPAVPASPA
+552 PVPQAAPVVTASSVA
-563 AIPTLGGSFSDTGS
+563 AT
-577 VVSAAWQSGRS
+577 VSA
-588 VSEML
+588 
-593 DAMASQPAAPSAP
+593 QP
-606 AVPVQAPAYTAPAA
+606 Q
-620 EPVQEETTPAQ
+620 Q
-631 TPAYTAPTTPQP
+631 PTGT
-643 APSAPAYQP
+643 
-652 APQPMTRPAAE
+652 E
-663 TTQSS
+663 SS
-668 FTVPQQ
+668 FVVPQR
-674 GEAARVRVSTAVG
+674 GEAAHLQVSTSVG
-687 NSAGAPIHTPPVA
+687 NSASAPISSPPSA

-705 NAMRL
+705 NAMNL
-710 PTSEEQPPEP
+710 AAMQAEPVEP

-728 FNPTRPDDEAGA
+728 FNATRPDDEAGA

-827 TVNIRSVF
+827 TVNIRAVF

-853 DIAGTAQVADL
+853 DIAGAAQVADL

-893 RSGPEDVK
+893 RSSPEDVK

-968 GMEHL
+968 GLEHL

-1046 RTILDSG
+1046 RTILDAS

-1094 KSTSTAQYDEE
+1094 KSTSSTQYDEE

-1114 VAEKGSKKGGDDDGD
+1114 VAEKGSKKGSDDDGD
-1129 AGGALDAMF
+1129 TGGALDPMF

-1145 IEAGQ
+1145 IDAGQ

-1185 AKPRAVLVTKSEW
+1185 AKPRTVLVSKAQW
-1198 EERKLNGRYD
+1198 EERKLNGQYD
-1208 E
+1208 EA